1 MKKTFCISIIL
12 IMILVLQMILP
23 LYTNAVKIN
32 NEEETLVGAGET
44 SINVSL
50 KRDSEDKNKI
60 NITATDSAYN
70 ITELKY
76 VHKYVKIEEI
86 EYFEADNEDVH
97 TISIT
102 PAQKIEQSFEMDG
115 YGSYTVYVKNEKGDR
130 FLSRITIKDPAEMPD
145 ITLTRDSDDMR
156 KLEIQVTSKSNKI
169 VKIKIAKK
177 EKYDD
182 TIDFEKQG
190 EELEFEQSNNVT
202 VKYTSATQNGIYVIY
217 AEDDQGNKSTSQTY
231 LGETKTPIQAK
242 TTLDNK
248 SRKAQIEIE
257 DSLCKIVKVKVAKK
271 LEINNINDFKT
282 KGEDI
287 EITSA
292 NRVEVEYIAPE
303 DDTYMFYIED
313 EAGYKKMIQMR
324 ITKENS
330 IDISISQD
338 DEDKKIITIKATDSI
353 CNIVKIKVALGENID
368 RDYLKTNGQEL
379 QITPGKEVE
388 VKCSVSENCIL
399 NVYVEDE
406 EGYRVITTRN
416 IIGIPVDDNK
426 QDDKKQDDNKK
437 DDNKQDDNKQDDNKQ
452 DDNKQ
457 DDNKQDDNKQD
468 DNKKDDNKQDDNK
481 QDDNKQD
488 DNKQDDNKQD
498 DNKKDDNKQDDNK
511 QDDNKQDDNKQD
523 DNKQDDN
530 KQDDNKQ
537 DDNKQDDNK
546 QDDNK
551 QDDNKQNNNKQDN
564 NQNSNTQND
573 NKQQNNNSN
582 NNKQNNT
589 NSNSNQKE
597 TTTNNQ
603 SNVNSNSAN
612 SSTTSQSNLPKTGL
626 NNIMLVITTGIVAI
640 CAVVSFIKY
649 KKIK

>member
-1 MKKTFCISIIL
+1 MKKTFYISIIL

-23 LYTNAVKIN
+23 LCTNALEIDNDK
-32 NEEETLVGAGET
+32 ETLVGAGEN

-50 KRDSEDKNKI
+50 KRDSVDKNKI
-60 NITATDSAYN
+60 NITAIDSAYK

-76 VHKYVKIEEI
+76 VHKYIKIEEI

-130 FLSRITIKDPAEMPD
+130 YLSRMTIKDPAEMPD

-156 KLEIQVTSKSNKI
+156 KLEIQVTSKNNKI

-182 TIDFEKQG
+182 TIDFETQG
-190 EELEFEQSNNVT
+190 EELKFESSNNVN

-242 TTLDNK
+242 ATLDSKN
-248 SRKAQIEIE
+248 RKAKIEIE

-271 LEINNINDFKT
+271 SKINNINDFKT
-282 KGEDI
+282 EGESI
-287 EITSA
+287 EIVPA
-292 NRVEVEYIAPE
+292 NSINIEYVAPE

-330 IDISISQD
+330 IDISVSQD
-338 DEDKKIITIKATDSI
+338 DNDKKIITIKATDSI
-353 CNIVKIKVALGENID
+353 CNIVKIKVAVGENID
-368 RDYLKTNGQEL
+368 SDYFKTNGQEL

-399 NVYVEDE
+399 NIYVEDE
-406 EGYRVITTRN
+406 DGYKVITTRN
-416 IIGIPVDDNK
+416 IIGIPV
-426 QDDKKQDDNKK
+426 
-437 DDNKQDDNKQDDNKQ
+437 
-452 DDNKQ
+452 
-457 DDNKQDDNKQD
+457 DDNKQD

-488 DNKQDDNKQD
+488 NNKQD

-511 QDDNKQDDNKQD
+511 QDDDKQDDNK
-523 DNKQDDN
+523 KG
-530 KQDDNKQ
+530 
-537 DDNKQDDNK
+537 DNK

-551 QDDNKQNNNKQDN
+551 QDDNKQNNN
-564 NQNSNTQND
+564 NQNNNTQND

-589 NSNSNQKE
+589 NNNSNQKE

-612 SSTTSQSNLPKTGL
+612 SSTTSQSNLPKTGW

>member
-1 MKKTFCISIIL
+1 MKKTFYISITL

-23 LYTNAVKIN
+23 LYANALEIDNDK
-32 NEEETLVGAGET
+32 ETLVGAGET

-50 KRDSEDKNKI
+50 KRDSVDKNKI
-60 NITATDSAYN
+60 NITAIDSAYK

-76 VHKYVKIEEI
+76 VHKYIKIEEI

-130 FLSRITIKDPAEMPD
+130 YLSRMTIKDPAEKPD

-156 KLEIQVTSKSNKI
+156 KLEIQVTSKNNKI
-169 VKIKIAKK
+169 VKIKIARK

-182 TIDFEKQG
+182 TIDFETQG
-190 EELEFEQSNNVT
+190 EELKFESSNNVN
-202 VKYTSATQNGIYVIY
+202 VKYTSATEDGIYVIY

-231 LGETKTPIQAK
+231 LGETKTPIQTR

-248 SRKAQIEIE
+248 SRKAQIKIE

-271 LEINNINDFKT
+271 SKINNINDFKT
-282 KGEDI
+282 EGESI
-287 EITSA
+287 EIVPA
-292 NRVEVEYIAPE
+292 NSINIKYVAPE

-330 IDISISQD
+330 IDISVSQD
-338 DEDKKIITIKATDSI
+338 DNDKKIITIKATDSI
-353 CNIVKIKVALGENID
+353 CNIVKIKVAVGENID
-368 RDYLKTNGQEL
+368 SDYFKTNGQEL

-399 NVYVEDE
+399 NIYVEDE
-406 EGYRVITTRN
+406 EGYKVITTRN
-416 IIGIPVDDNK
+416 IIGIPVN
-426 QDDKKQDDNKK
+426 DNKK
-437 DDNKQDDNKQDDNKQ
+437 DDNKQDDNKKGDNKQ
-452 DDNKQ
+452 DDNKK

-481 QDDNKQD
+481 
-488 DNKQDDNKQD
+488 
-498 DNKKDDNKQDDNK
+498 
-511 QDDNKQDDNKQD
+511 
-523 DNKQDDN
+523 
-530 KQDDNKQ
+530 
-537 DDNKQDDNK
+537 
-546 QDDNK
+546 
-551 QDDNKQNNNKQDN
+551 NNKND
-564 NQNSNTQND
+564 NTQND
-573 NKQQNNNSN
+573 NKQQNNDSS
-582 NNKQNNT
+582 NNKQNNS
-589 NSNSNQKE
+589 NNNSNQKE

-603 SNVNSNSAN
+603 SNVNSNLSN
-612 SSTTSQSNLPKTGL
+612 SSTTSQSNLPKTGW
-626 NNIMLVITTGIVAI
+626 NNIMLVITTVIVAI
-640 CAVVSFIKY
+640 CAVVSFVKY

>member
-1 MKKTFCISIIL
+1 MKKTFYISITL

-23 LYTNAVKIN
+23 LCTNALEIDNDK
-32 NEEETLVGAGET
+32 ETLVGAGET

-50 KRDSEDKNKI
+50 KHDSVDKNKI
-60 NITATDSAYN
+60 NITATDSAYK

-76 VHKYVKIEEI
+76 VHKYIKIEEI

-130 FLSRITIKDPAEMPD
+130 YLSRMTIKDPAEKPD

-156 KLEIQVTSKSNKI
+156 KLEIQVTSKNNKI
-169 VKIKIAKK
+169 VKIKIARK

-182 TIDFEKQG
+182 TIDFETQG
-190 EELEFEQSNNVT
+190 EELEFEQSNNVN
-202 VKYTSATQNGIYVIY
+202 VKYTSATEDGIYVIY

-231 LGETKTPIQAK
+231 LGETKTPIQTR

-271 LEINNINDFKT
+271 SKINNINDFKT
-282 KGEDI
+282 EGESI
-287 EITSA
+287 EIVPA
-292 NRVEVEYIAPE
+292 NSINIKYVAPE

-330 IDISISQD
+330 IDISVSQD
-338 DEDKKIITIKATDSI
+338 DNDKKIITIKATDSI
-353 CNIVKIKVALGENID
+353 CNIVKIKVAVGENID
-368 RDYLKTNGQEL
+368 SDYFKTNGQEL

-399 NVYVEDE
+399 NIYVEDE
-406 EGYRVITTRN
+406 EGYKVITTRN
-416 IIGIPVDDNK
+416 IIGIPVNDNKKDDN
-426 QDDKKQDDNKK
+426 KQDDNKK
-437 DDNKQDDNKQDDNKQ
+437 DDNKQDDNKKDDNKQ
-452 DDNKQ
+452 DDNKKDDNKQ
-457 DDNKQDDNKQD
+457 DDNKKGDNKQDDNKKDDNKQDDNKKDDNKKDNNKQDDNKSDDNKKDDNKQDDNKQD

-481 QDDNKQD
+481 
-488 DNKQDDNKQD
+488 
-498 DNKKDDNKQDDNK
+498 
-511 QDDNKQDDNKQD
+511 
-523 DNKQDDN
+523 
-530 KQDDNKQ
+530 
-537 DDNKQDDNK
+537 
-546 QDDNK
+546 
-551 QDDNKQNNNKQDN
+551 NNKND
-564 NQNSNTQND
+564 NTQND
-573 NKQQNNNSN
+573 NKQQNNDSS
-582 NNKQNNT
+582 NNKQNNS
-589 NSNSNQKE
+589 NNNSNQKE

-603 SNVNSNSAN
+603 SNVNSNLSN
-612 SSTTSQSNLPKTGL
+612 SSTTSQSNLPKTGW
-626 NNIMLVITTGIVAI
+626 NNIMLVITTVIVAI
-640 CAVVSFIKY
+640 CAVVSFVKY

>member
-1 MKKTFCISIIL
+1 MKKTFYISITL

-23 LYTNAVKIN
+23 LCTNALEIDNDK
-32 NEEETLVGAGET
+32 ETLVGAGET

-50 KRDSEDKNKI
+50 KRDSVDKNKI
-60 NITATDSAYN
+60 NITAIDSAYK

-76 VHKYVKIEEI
+76 VHKYIKIEEI

-130 FLSRITIKDPAEMPD
+130 YLSRMTIKDPAEKPD

-156 KLEIQVTSKSNKI
+156 KLEIQVTSKNNKI
-169 VKIKIAKK
+169 VKIKIARK

-182 TIDFEKQG
+182 TIDFETQG
-190 EELEFEQSNNVT
+190 EELKFESSNNVN
-202 VKYTSATQNGIYVIY
+202 VKYTSATEDGIYVIY

-231 LGETKTPIQAK
+231 LGETKTPIQTR

-248 SRKAQIEIE
+248 SRKAQIKIE

-271 LEINNINDFKT
+271 SKINNINDFKT
-282 KGEDI
+282 EGESI
-287 EITSA
+287 EIVPA
-292 NRVEVEYIAPE
+292 NSINIEYVAPE

-330 IDISISQD
+330 IDISVSQD
-338 DEDKKIITIKATDSI
+338 DNDKKIITIKATDSI
-353 CNIVKIKVALGENID
+353 CNIVKIKVAVGENID
-368 RDYLKTNGQEL
+368 SDYFKTNGQEL

-399 NVYVEDE
+399 NIYVEDE
-406 EGYRVITTRN
+406 EGYKVITTRN

-426 QDDKKQDDNKK
+426 K
-437 DDNKQDDNKQDDNKQ
+437 
-452 DDNKQ
+452 
-457 DDNKQDDNKQD
+457 DDNKQD

-481 QDDNKQD
+481 KDDNKQD
-488 DNKQDDNKQD
+488 DNKKDDNKKDDNKQD

-511 QDDNKQDDNKQD
+511 KDDNKQDDNKKD

-530 KQDDNKQ
+530 K
-537 DDNKQDDNK
+537 
-546 QDDNK
+546 
-551 QDDNKQNNNKQDN
+551 NNKND
-564 NQNSNTQND
+564 NTQND

-589 NSNSNQKE
+589 NNNSNQKE

-603 SNVNSNSAN
+603 SNVNSNLSN
-612 SSTTSQSNLPKTGL
+612 SSTTSQSNLPKTGW
-626 NNIMLVITTGIVAI
+626 NNIMLVITTVIVAI
-640 CAVVSFIKY
+640 CAVVSFVKY

>member
-1 MKKTFCISIIL
+1 MKKTFYISIIL

-23 LYTNAVKIN
+23 LYANALEIDNDK
-32 NEEETLVGAGET
+32 ETLVGAGET

-50 KRDSEDKNKI
+50 KRDSVDKNKI
-60 NITATDSAYN
+60 NITAIDSAYK

-76 VHKYVKIEEI
+76 VHKYIKIEEI

-130 FLSRITIKDPAEMPD
+130 YLSRMTIKDPTEMPD

-156 KLEIQVTSKSNKI
+156 KLEIQVTSKNNKI

-182 TIDFEKQG
+182 TIDFETQG
-190 EELEFEQSNNVT
+190 EELKFESSNNVN
-202 VKYTSATQNGIYVIY
+202 VKYTSATEDGIYVIY

-231 LGETKTPIQAK
+231 LGETKTPIQTR

-248 SRKAQIEIE
+248 SRKAQIKIE

-271 LEINNINDFKT
+271 SKINNINDFKT
-282 KGEDI
+282 EGESI
-287 EITSA
+287 EIVPA
-292 NRVEVEYIAPE
+292 NSINIEYVAPE

-330 IDISISQD
+330 IDISVSQD
-338 DEDKKIITIKATDSI
+338 DNDKKIITIKAIDSI
-353 CNIVKIKVALGENID
+353 CNIVKIKVAVGENID
-368 RDYLKTNGQEL
+368 SDYFKTNGQEL
-379 QITPGKEVE
+379 QITPGKKVE

-399 NVYVEDE
+399 NIYVEDE
-406 EGYRVITTRN
+406 EGYKVITTRN
-416 IIGIPVDDNK
+416 IIGIPV
-426 QDDKKQDDNKK
+426 DDNKK

-457 DDNKQDDNKQD
+457 DA
-468 DNKKDDNKQDDNK
+468 NKKDDNKQDDNK
-481 QDDNKQD
+481 Q
-488 DNKQDDNKQD
+488 
-498 DNKKDDNKQDDNK
+498 
-511 QDDNKQDDNKQD
+511 
-523 DNKQDDN
+523 
-530 KQDDNKQ
+530 
-537 DDNKQDDNK
+537 
-546 QDDNK
+546 
-551 QDDNKQNNNKQDN
+551 NNN
-564 NQNSNTQND
+564 NQNNNTQND

-589 NSNSNQKE
+589 NNNSNQKE

-603 SNVNSNSAN
+603 SNVNSNSSN
-612 SSTTSQSNLPKTGL
+612 SSTTSQSNLPKTGW
-626 NNIMLVITTGIVAI
+626 NNIMLVITTVIVAI
-640 CAVVSFIKY
+640 CAVVSFVKY

>member
-1 MKKTFCISIIL
+1 MKKTFYISIIL

-23 LYTNAVKIN
+23 LCTNALEIDNDK
-32 NEEETLVGAGET
+32 ETLVGAGET

-50 KRDSEDKNKI
+50 KRGSVDKNKI

-70 ITELKY
+70 ITDLKY
-76 VHKYVKIEEI
+76 VHKYIKIEEI

-130 FLSRITIKDPAEMPD
+130 YLSRMTIKDPAEKPD

-156 KLEIQVTSKSNKI
+156 KLEIQVTSKNNKI
-169 VKIKIAKK
+169 VKIKIARK

-182 TIDFEKQG
+182 TIDFETQG
-190 EELEFEQSNNVT
+190 EELKFESSNNVN
-202 VKYTSATQNGIYVIY
+202 VKYTSATEDGIYVIY

-231 LGETKTPIQAK
+231 LGETKTPIQTK

-257 DSLCKIVKVKVAKK
+257 DGLCKIVKVKVARKSK
-271 LEINNINDFKT
+271 INNINDFKT
-282 KGEDI
+282 EGESI
-287 EITSA
+287 EIVPA
-292 NRVEVEYIAPE
+292 NSINIEYVAPE

-330 IDISISQD
+330 IDISVSQD
-338 DEDKKIITIKATDSI
+338 DNDKKIITIKAIDSI
-353 CNIVKIKVALGENID
+353 CNIVKIKVAVGENID
-368 RDYLKTNGQEL
+368 SDYFKTNGQEL
-379 QITPGKEVE
+379 QITPGKKVE

-399 NVYVEDE
+399 NIYVEDE
-406 EGYRVITTRN
+406 EGYKVITTRN
-416 IIGIPVDDNK
+416 IIGIPV
-426 QDDKKQDDNKK
+426 DDNKK

-457 DDNKQDDNKQD
+457 DA
-468 DNKKDDNKQDDNK
+468 NKK
-481 QDDNKQD
+481 D

-511 QDDNKQDDNKQD
+511 Q
-523 DNKQDDN
+523 
-530 KQDDNKQ
+530 
-537 DDNKQDDNK
+537 
-546 QDDNK
+546 
-551 QDDNKQNNNKQDN
+551 NNN
-564 NQNSNTQND
+564 NQNNNTQND

-589 NSNSNQKE
+589 NNNSNQKE

-603 SNVNSNSAN
+603 SNVNNNSAN
-612 SSTTSQSNLPKTGL
+612 SSTTSQSNLPKTGW
-626 NNIMLVITTGIVAI
+626 NNIMLVITTVIVAI
-640 CAVVSFIKY
+640 CAVVSFVKY

>member
-1 MKKTFCISIIL
+1 
-12 IMILVLQMILP
+12 MILVLQMILP
-23 LYTNAVKIN
+23 LYTNALEIDNDK
-32 NEEETLVGAGET
+32 ETLVGAGET
-44 SINVSL
+44 SINVIL
-50 KRDSEDKNKI
+50 KRDSVDKNKI
-60 NITATDSAYN
+60 NITAIDSAYK

-76 VHKYVKIEEI
+76 VHKYIKIEEI

-130 FLSRITIKDPAEMPD
+130 YLSRMTIKDPAEKPD

-156 KLEIQVTSKSNKI
+156 KLEIQVTSKNNKI
-169 VKIKIAKK
+169 VKIKIARK

-182 TIDFEKQG
+182 TIDFETQG
-190 EELEFEQSNNVT
+190 EELKFESSNNVN
-202 VKYTSATQNGIYVIY
+202 VKYTSATEDGIYVIY
-217 AEDDQGNKSTSQTY
+217 AEDDQENKSTSQTY
-231 LGETKTPIQAK
+231 LGETKTPIQTR

-248 SRKAQIEIE
+248 SRKAQIKIE

-271 LEINNINDFKT
+271 SKINNINDFKT
-282 KGEDI
+282 EGESI
-287 EITSA
+287 EIVPA
-292 NRVEVEYIAPE
+292 NSINIEYVAPE

-330 IDISISQD
+330 IDISVSQD
-338 DEDKKIITIKATDSI
+338 DNDKKIITIKATDSI
-353 CNIVKIKVALGENID
+353 CNIVKIKVAVGENID
-368 RDYLKTNGQEL
+368 SDYFKTNGQEL

-399 NVYVEDE
+399 NIYVEDE
-406 EGYRVITTRN
+406 EGYKVITTRN

-426 QDDKKQDDNKK
+426 K
-437 DDNKQDDNKQDDNKQ
+437 
-452 DDNKQ
+452 
-457 DDNKQDDNKQD
+457 DDNKQD

-481 QDDNKQD
+481 K
-488 DNKQDDNKQD
+488 DDNKQD

-511 QDDNKQDDNKQD
+511 KDDNKKDDNKQDDNKKD

-530 KQDDNKQ
+530 KKDDNKQ
-537 DDNKQDDNK
+537 DDNKKDDNK

-551 QDDNKQNNNKQDN
+551 KDDNKQDDNKKDDNKQDDNKN
-564 NQNSNTQND
+564 NKNDNTQND

-589 NSNSNQKE
+589 NNNSNQKE

-603 SNVNSNSAN
+603 SNVNSNLSN
-612 SSTTSQSNLPKTGL
+612 SSTTSQSNLPKTGW
-626 NNIMLVITTGIVAI
+626 NNIMLVITTVIVAI
-640 CAVVSFIKY
+640 CAVVSFVKY

>member
-1 MKKTFCISIIL
+1 MKKTFYISIIL

-23 LYTNAVKIN
+23 LCTNALEIDNDK
-32 NEEETLVGAGET
+32 ETLVGAGET

-50 KRDSEDKNKI
+50 KRDSVDKNKI
-60 NITATDSAYN
+60 NITAIDSAYK

-76 VHKYVKIEEI
+76 VHKYIKIEEI

-130 FLSRITIKDPAEMPD
+130 YLSRMTIKDPAEKPD

-156 KLEIQVTSKSNKI
+156 KLEIQVTSKNNKI
-169 VKIKIAKK
+169 VKIKIARK

-182 TIDFEKQG
+182 TIDFETQG
-190 EELEFEQSNNVT
+190 EELEFEQSNNVN
-202 VKYTSATQNGIYVIY
+202 VKYTSATEDGIYVIY

-231 LGETKTPIQAK
+231 LGETKTPIQTR

-271 LEINNINDFKT
+271 SKINNINDFKT
-282 KGEDI
+282 EGESI
-287 EITSA
+287 EIVPA
-292 NRVEVEYIAPE
+292 NSINIKYVAPE

-330 IDISISQD
+330 IDISVSQD
-338 DEDKKIITIKATDSI
+338 DNDKKIITIKATDSI
-353 CNIVKIKVALGENID
+353 CNIVKIKVAVGENID
-368 RDYLKTNGQEL
+368 SDYFKTNGQEL

-399 NVYVEDE
+399 NIYVEDE
-406 EGYRVITTRN
+406 EGYKVITTRN
-416 IIGIPVDDNK
+416 IIGIPVN
-426 QDDKKQDDNKK
+426 DNKK
-437 DDNKQDDNKQDDNKQ
+437 

-481 QDDNKQD
+481 K
-488 DNKQDDNKQD
+488 DDNKQD

-511 QDDNKQDDNKQD
+511 KGDNKQDDNKKDDNKQDDNKKD

-530 KQDDNKQ
+530 KKDDNKQDNNKQ
-537 DDNKQDDNK
+537 DDNKSYDNK
-546 QDDNK
+546 SDN
-551 QDDNKQNNNKQDN
+551 NNNNQNNN
-564 NQNSNTQND
+564 SQND

-589 NSNSNQKE
+589 NNNSNQKE

-603 SNVNSNSAN
+603 SNVNSNLSN
-612 SSTTSQSNLPKTGL
+612 SSTTSQSNLPKTGW
-626 NNIMLVITTGIVAI
+626 NNIMLVITTVIVAI
-640 CAVVSFIKY
+640 CAVVSFVKY

>member
-1 MKKTFCISIIL
+1 MKKTFYISITL

-23 LYTNAVKIN
+23 LCTNALEIDNDK
-32 NEEETLVGAGET
+32 ETLVGAGET

-50 KRDSEDKNKI
+50 KRDSVDKNKI
-60 NITATDSAYN
+60 NITAIDSAYK

-76 VHKYVKIEEI
+76 VHKYIKIEEI

-130 FLSRITIKDPAEMPD
+130 YLSRMTIKDPAEKPD

-156 KLEIQVTSKSNKI
+156 KLEIQVTSKNNKI
-169 VKIKIAKK
+169 VKIKIARK

-182 TIDFEKQG
+182 TIDFETQG
-190 EELEFEQSNNVT
+190 EELKFESSNNVN
-202 VKYTSATQNGIYVIY
+202 VKYTSATEDGIYVIY

-231 LGETKTPIQAK
+231 LGETKTPIQTR

-248 SRKAQIEIE
+248 SRKAQIKIE

-271 LEINNINDFKT
+271 SKINNINDFKT
-282 KGEDI
+282 EGESI
-287 EITSA
+287 EIVPA
-292 NRVEVEYIAPE
+292 NSINIEYVAPE

-330 IDISISQD
+330 IDISVSQD
-338 DEDKKIITIKATDSI
+338 DNDKKIITIKATDSI
-353 CNIVKIKVALGENID
+353 CNIVKIKVAVGENID
-368 RDYLKTNGQEL
+368 SDYFKTNGQEL

-399 NVYVEDE
+399 NIYVEDE
-406 EGYRVITTRN
+406 EGYKVITTRN

-426 QDDKKQDDNKK
+426 KDDNKQDDNKKDDNKKDDNKK
-437 DDNKQDDNKQDDNKQ
+437 DDNKQDDNKQDDNKKDDNKKDDNKK

-457 DDNKQDDNKQD
+457 DDNKKDDNKQDDNKKDDNKQDDNKKDDNKQD

-488 DNKQDDNKQD
+488 NNKQDDNKSY
-498 DNKKDDNKQDDNK
+498 DNKSDNN
-511 QDDNKQDDNKQD
+511 NN
-523 DNKQDDN
+523 
-530 KQDDNKQ
+530 
-537 DDNKQDDNK
+537 
-546 QDDNK
+546 
-551 QDDNKQNNNKQDN
+551 QNNN
-564 NQNSNTQND
+564 SQND

-589 NSNSNQKE
+589 NNNSNQKE

-603 SNVNSNSAN
+603 SNVNSNLSN
-612 SSTTSQSNLPKTGL
+612 SSTTSQSNLPKTGW
-626 NNIMLVITTGIVAI
+626 NNIMLVITTVIVAI
-640 CAVVSFIKY
+640 CAVVSFVKY

>member
-1 MKKTFCISIIL
+1 MKKTFYISITL

-23 LYTNAVKIN
+23 LCTNALEIDNDK
-32 NEEETLVGAGET
+32 ETLVGAGET

-50 KRDSEDKNKI
+50 KRDSVDKNKI
-60 NITATDSAYN
+60 NITAIDSAYK

-76 VHKYVKIEEI
+76 VHKYIKIEEI

-130 FLSRITIKDPAEMPD
+130 YLSRMTIKDPAKMPD

-156 KLEIQVTSKSNKI
+156 KLEIQVTSKNNKI
-169 VKIKIAKK
+169 VKIKIARK

-182 TIDFEKQG
+182 TIDFETQG
-190 EELEFEQSNNVT
+190 EELEFEQSNNVN
-202 VKYTSATQNGIYVIY
+202 VKYTSATEDGIYVIY

-231 LGETKTPIQAK
+231 LGETKTPIQTR

-271 LEINNINDFKT
+271 SKINNINDFKT
-282 KGEDI
+282 EGESI
-287 EITSA
+287 EIVPA
-292 NRVEVEYIAPE
+292 NSINIKYVAPE

-330 IDISISQD
+330 IDISVSQD
-338 DEDKKIITIKATDSI
+338 DNDKKIITIKATDSI
-353 CNIVKIKVALGENID
+353 CNIVKIKVAVGENID
-368 RDYLKTNGQEL
+368 SDYFKTNGQEL

-399 NVYVEDE
+399 NIYVEDE
-406 EGYRVITTRN
+406 EGYKVITTRN

-426 QDDKKQDDNKK
+426 KDDNKQDDNKK
-437 DDNKQDDNKQDDNKQ
+437 DDNKK
-452 DDNKQ
+452 
-457 DDNKQDDNKQD
+457 DDNKQD

-481 QDDNKQD
+481 KDDNKQD
-488 DNKQDDNKQD
+488 DNKKGDNKQD

-511 QDDNKQDDNKQD
+511 KDDNKKDNNKQDDNKSDDNKKDDNKQDDNK
-523 DNKQDDN
+523 
-530 KQDDNKQ
+530 
-537 DDNKQDDNK
+537 
-546 QDDNK
+546 
-551 QDDNKQNNNKQDN
+551 NNKND
-564 NQNSNTQND
+564 NTQND
-573 NKQQNNNSN
+573 NKQQNNDSS
-582 NNKQNNT
+582 NNKQNNS
-589 NSNSNQKE
+589 NNNSNQKE

-603 SNVNSNSAN
+603 SNVNSNLSN
-612 SSTTSQSNLPKTGL
+612 SSTTSQSNLPKTGW
-626 NNIMLVITTGIVAI
+626 NNIMLVITTVIVAI
-640 CAVVSFIKY
+640 CAVVSFVKY

>member
-1 MKKTFCISIIL
+1 MKKTFYISIIL

-23 LYTNAVKIN
+23 LYANALEIDNDK
-32 NEEETLVGAGET
+32 ETLVGAGET

-50 KRDSEDKNKI
+50 KRDSVDKNKI

-70 ITELKY
+70 ITDLKY
-76 VHKYVKIEEI
+76 VHKYIKIEEI

-102 PAQKIEQSFEMDG
+102 PAQKIEQSFETDG

-130 FLSRITIKDPAEMPD
+130 YLSRMTIKDPAEMPD

-156 KLEIQVTSKSNKI
+156 KLEIQVTSKNNKI

-177 EKYDD
+177 ETYDD
-182 TIDFEKQG
+182 TIDFETQG
-190 EELEFEQSNNVT
+190 EELKFESSNNVN

-242 TTLDNK
+242 ATLDSKN
-248 SRKAQIEIE
+248 RKAKIEIE

-271 LEINNINDFKT
+271 SKINNINDFKT
-282 KGEDI
+282 EGESI
-287 EITSA
+287 EIVPA
-292 NRVEVEYIAPE
+292 NSINIEYVAPE

-330 IDISISQD
+330 IDISVSQD
-338 DEDKKIITIKATDSI
+338 DNDKKIITIKATDSI
-353 CNIVKIKVALGENID
+353 CNIVKIKVAVGENID
-368 RDYLKTNGQEL
+368 SDYFKTNGQEL

-399 NVYVEDE
+399 NIYVEDE
-406 EGYRVITTRN
+406 EGYKVITTRN

-426 QDDKKQDDNKK
+426 KDDNKQDDNKK
-437 DDNKQDDNKQDDNKQ
+437 DDNKQDDNKK
-452 DDNKQ
+452 
-457 DDNKQDDNKQD
+457 DDNKQD

-481 QDDNKQD
+481 QDDNKSY
-488 DNKQDDNKQD
+488 DNKSDN
-498 DNKKDDNKQDDNK
+498 NN
-511 QDDNKQDDNKQD
+511 
-523 DNKQDDN
+523 
-530 KQDDNKQ
+530 
-537 DDNKQDDNK
+537 
-546 QDDNK
+546 
-551 QDDNKQNNNKQDN
+551 QNNN
-564 NQNSNTQND
+564 SQND

-589 NSNSNQKE
+589 NNNSNQKE

-603 SNVNSNSAN
+603 SNVNSNSSN
-612 SSTTSQSNLPKTGL
+612 SSTTSQSNLPKTGW
-626 NNIMLVITTGIVAI
+626 NNIMLVITTVIVAI
-640 CAVVSFIKY
+640 CTVVSFVKY

>member
-1 MKKTFCISIIL
+1 MKKTFYISIIL

-23 LYTNAVKIN
+23 LCTNALEIDNDK
-32 NEEETLVGAGET
+32 ETLVGAGET

-50 KRDSEDKNKI
+50 KRGSVDKNKI

-70 ITELKY
+70 ITDLKY
-76 VHKYVKIEEI
+76 VHKYIKIEEI

-130 FLSRITIKDPAEMPD
+130 YLSRMTIKDPTEMPD

-156 KLEIQVTSKSNKI
+156 KLEIQVTSKNNKI
-169 VKIKIAKK
+169 VKIKIARK

-182 TIDFEKQG
+182 TIDFETQG
-190 EELEFEQSNNVT
+190 EELKFESSNNVN
-202 VKYTSATQNGIYVIY
+202 VKYTSATEDGIYVIY

-231 LGETKTPIQAK
+231 LGETKTPIQTK

-257 DSLCKIVKVKVAKK
+257 DGLCKIVKVKVARKSK
-271 LEINNINDFKT
+271 INNINDFKT
-282 KGEDI
+282 EGESI
-287 EITSA
+287 EIVPA
-292 NRVEVEYIAPE
+292 NSINIEYVAPE

-330 IDISISQD
+330 IDISVSQD
-338 DEDKKIITIKATDSI
+338 DNDKKIITIKAIDSI
-353 CNIVKIKVALGENID
+353 CNIVKIKVAVGENID
-368 RDYLKTNGQEL
+368 SDYFKTNGQEL
-379 QITPGKEVE
+379 QITPGKKVE

-399 NVYVEDE
+399 NIYVEDE
-406 EGYRVITTRN
+406 EGYKVITTRN

-426 QDDKKQDDNKK
+426 K
-437 DDNKQDDNKQDDNKQ
+437 
-452 DDNKQ
+452 
-457 DDNKQDDNKQD
+457 DDNKQD
-468 DNKKDDNKQDDNK
+468 DNKKDDNKQDNNK
-481 QDDNKQD
+481 QDDNKSY
-488 DNKQDDNKQD
+488 DNKSD
-498 DNKKDDNKQDDNK
+498 
-511 QDDNKQDDNKQD
+511 
-523 DNKQDDN
+523 
-530 KQDDNKQ
+530 
-537 DDNKQDDNK
+537 
-546 QDDNK
+546 
-551 QDDNKQNNNKQDN
+551 NNNKN
-564 NQNSNTQND
+564 NNSQND

-589 NSNSNQKE
+589 NNNSNQKE

-603 SNVNSNSAN
+603 SNVNNNSAN
-612 SSTTSQSNLPKTGL
+612 SSTTSQINLPKTGW
-626 NNIMLVITTGIVAI
+626 NNIMLVITTVIVAI
-640 CAVVSFIKY
+640 CAVVSFVKY

>member
-1 MKKTFCISIIL
+1 MKKTFYISIIL

-23 LYTNAVKIN
+23 LYANALEIDNDK
-32 NEEETLVGAGET
+32 ETLVGAGET

-50 KRDSEDKNKI
+50 KRDSVDKNKI
-60 NITATDSAYN
+60 NITAIDSAYK

-76 VHKYVKIEEI
+76 VHKYIKIEEI

-130 FLSRITIKDPAEMPD
+130 YLSRMTIKNPAEMPD

-156 KLEIQVTSKSNKI
+156 KLEIQVTSQNNKI
-169 VKIKIAKK
+169 VKIKIARK

-182 TIDFEKQG
+182 TIDFETQG
-190 EELEFEQSNNVT
+190 EELKFESSNNVN
-202 VKYTSATQNGIYVIY
+202 VKYTSATEDGIYVIY
-217 AEDDQGNKSTSQTY
+217 AEDDQENKSTSQTY
-231 LGETKTPIQAK
+231 LGETKTPIQTR

-271 LEINNINDFKT
+271 SKINNINDFKT
-282 KGEDI
+282 EGESI
-287 EITSA
+287 EIVPA
-292 NRVEVEYIAPE
+292 NSINIEYVAPE

-330 IDISISQD
+330 IDISVSQD
-338 DEDKKIITIKATDSI
+338 DNDKKIITIKATDSI
-353 CNIVKIKVALGENID
+353 CNIVKIKVAVGENID
-368 RDYLKTNGQEL
+368 SDYFKTNGQEL
-379 QITPGKEVE
+379 QITPGKKVE

-399 NVYVEDE
+399 NIYVEDE
-406 EGYRVITTRN
+406 EGYKVITTRN
-416 IIGIPVDDNK
+416 IIGIPV
-426 QDDKKQDDNKK
+426 DDNKK
-437 DDNKQDDNKQDDNKQ
+437 DDNKQDDNKQDDNK
-452 DDNKQ
+452 K
-457 DDNKQDDNKQD
+457 DDNKQD

-488 DNKQDDNKQD
+488 DNKQDNNKQD
-498 DNKKDDNKQDDNK
+498 DNKSDDNKQDNNKSDDNKQDDNK
-511 QDDNKQDDNKQD
+511 SYDNKSDN
-523 DNKQDDN
+523 NN
-530 KQDDNKQ
+530 
-537 DDNKQDDNK
+537 
-546 QDDNK
+546 
-551 QDDNKQNNNKQDN
+551 QNNNSQN
-564 NQNSNTQND
+564 N

-589 NSNSNQKE
+589 NNNSNQKE

-603 SNVNSNSAN
+603 SNVNSNSSN
-612 SSTTSQSNLPKTGL
+612 SSTTSQSNLPKTGW
-626 NNIMLVITTGIVAI
+626 NNIMLVITTVIVAI
-640 CAVVSFIKY
+640 CTVVSFVKY

>member
-1 MKKTFCISIIL
+1 MKKTFYISIIL

-23 LYTNAVKIN
+23 LYANALEIDNDK
-32 NEEETLVGAGET
+32 ETLVGAGET

-50 KRDSEDKNKI
+50 KRDSVDKNKI

-70 ITELKY
+70 ITDLKY
-76 VHKYVKIEEI
+76 VHKYIKIEEI

-130 FLSRITIKDPAEMPD
+130 YLSRMTIKDPAEMPD

-156 KLEIQVTSKSNKI
+156 KLEIQVTSKNNKI

-182 TIDFEKQG
+182 TIDFETQG
-190 EELEFEQSNNVT
+190 EELEFEQSNNVN

-242 TTLDNK
+242 ATLDSKN
-248 SRKAQIEIE
+248 RKAKIEIE

-271 LEINNINDFKT
+271 SKINNINDFKT
-282 KGEDI
+282 EGESI
-287 EITSA
+287 EIVPA
-292 NRVEVEYIAPE
+292 NSINIEYVAPE

-330 IDISISQD
+330 IDISVSQD
-338 DEDKKIITIKATDSI
+338 DNDKKIITIKATDSI
-353 CNIVKIKVALGENID
+353 CNIVKIKVAVGENID
-368 RDYLKTNGQEL
+368 SDYFKTNGQEL

-399 NVYVEDE
+399 NIYVEDE
-406 EGYRVITTRN
+406 EGYKVITTRN
-416 IIGIPVDDNK
+416 IIGISV
-426 QDDKKQDDNKK
+426 DDNKK
-437 DDNKQDDNKQDDNKQ
+437 DDNKPDDNKQDDNKK

-481 QDDNKQD
+481 KDDNKKDDNKQD
-488 DNKQDDNKQD
+488 DNKKDDNKQDNNKKDDNKQD

-511 QDDNKQDDNKQD
+511 KDDNKQDNNKQDDNKSY
-523 DNKQDDN
+523 DNKSDN
-530 KQDDNKQ
+530 N
-537 DDNKQDDNK
+537 NN
-546 QDDNK
+546 N
-551 QDDNKQNNNKQDN
+551 QNNN
-564 NQNSNTQND
+564 SQND

-589 NSNSNQKE
+589 NNNSNQKE

-603 SNVNSNSAN
+603 SNVNSNLSN
-612 SSTTSQSNLPKTGL
+612 SSTTSQSNLPKTGW
-626 NNIMLVITTGIVAI
+626 NNIMLVITTVIVAI
-640 CAVVSFIKY
+640 CAVVSFVKY

>member
-1 MKKTFCISIIL
+1 MKKTFYISIIL

-23 LYTNAVKIN
+23 LCTNALEIDNDK
-32 NEEETLVGAGET
+32 ETLVGAGET

-50 KRDSEDKNKI
+50 KRGSVDKNKI

-70 ITELKY
+70 ITDLKY
-76 VHKYVKIEEI
+76 VHKYIKIEEI

-130 FLSRITIKDPAEMPD
+130 YLSRMTIKDPTEMPD

-156 KLEIQVTSKSNKI
+156 KLEIQVTSKNNKI
-169 VKIKIAKK
+169 VKIKIARK

-182 TIDFEKQG
+182 TIDFETQG
-190 EELEFEQSNNVT
+190 EELKFESSNNVN
-202 VKYTSATQNGIYVIY
+202 VKYTSATEDGIYVIY

-231 LGETKTPIQAK
+231 LGETKTPIQTK

-257 DSLCKIVKVKVAKK
+257 DGLCKIVKVKVARKSK
-271 LEINNINDFKT
+271 INNINDFKT
-282 KGEDI
+282 EGESI
-287 EITSA
+287 EIVPA
-292 NRVEVEYIAPE
+292 NSINIEYVAPE

-330 IDISISQD
+330 IDISVSQD
-338 DEDKKIITIKATDSI
+338 DNDKKIITIKAIDSI
-353 CNIVKIKVALGENID
+353 CNIVKIKVAVGENID
-368 RDYLKTNGQEL
+368 SDYFKTNGQEL
-379 QITPGKEVE
+379 QITPGKKVE

-399 NVYVEDE
+399 NIYVEDE
-406 EGYRVITTRN
+406 EGYKVITTRN
-416 IIGIPVDDNK
+416 IIDIPV
-426 QDDKKQDDNKK
+426 DDNKK

-457 DDNKQDDNKQD
+457 DA
-468 DNKKDDNKQDDNK
+468 NKKDDNKQDDNK
-481 QDDNKQD
+481 Q
-488 DNKQDDNKQD
+488 
-498 DNKKDDNKQDDNK
+498 
-511 QDDNKQDDNKQD
+511 
-523 DNKQDDN
+523 
-530 KQDDNKQ
+530 
-537 DDNKQDDNK
+537 
-546 QDDNK
+546 
-551 QDDNKQNNNKQDN
+551 NNN
-564 NQNSNTQND
+564 NQNNNTQND

-589 NSNSNQKE
+589 NNNSNQKE

-603 SNVNSNSAN
+603 SNVNNNSAN
-612 SSTTSQSNLPKTGL
+612 SSTTSQSNLPKTGW
-626 NNIMLVITTGIVAI
+626 NNIMLVITTVIVAI
-640 CAVVSFIKY
+640 CAVVSFVKY

>member
-1 MKKTFCISIIL
+1 MKKTFYISIIL

-23 LYTNAVKIN
+23 LCTNALEIDNDK
-32 NEEETLVGAGET
+32 ETLVGAGET

-50 KRDSEDKNKI
+50 KRGSVDKNKI

-70 ITELKY
+70 ITDLKY
-76 VHKYVKIEEI
+76 VHKYIKIEEI

-130 FLSRITIKDPAEMPD
+130 YLSRMTIKDPAEKPD

-156 KLEIQVTSKSNKI
+156 KLEIQVTSKNNKI
-169 VKIKIAKK
+169 VKIKIARK

-182 TIDFEKQG
+182 TIDFETQG
-190 EELEFEQSNNVT
+190 EELKFESSNNVN
-202 VKYTSATQNGIYVIY
+202 VKYTSATEDGIYVIY

-231 LGETKTPIQAK
+231 LGETKTPIQTK

-257 DSLCKIVKVKVAKK
+257 DGLCKIVKVKVARKSK
-271 LEINNINDFKT
+271 INNINDFKT
-282 KGEDI
+282 EGESI
-287 EITSA
+287 EIVPA
-292 NRVEVEYIAPE
+292 NSINIEYVAPE

-330 IDISISQD
+330 IDISVSQD
-338 DEDKKIITIKATDSI
+338 DNDKKIITIKAIDSI
-353 CNIVKIKVALGENID
+353 CNIVKIKVAVGENID
-368 RDYLKTNGQEL
+368 SDYFKTNGQEL
-379 QITPGKEVE
+379 QITPGKKVE

-399 NVYVEDE
+399 NIYVEDE
-406 EGYRVITTRN
+406 EGYKVITTRN
-416 IIGIPVDDNK
+416 IIGIPV
-426 QDDKKQDDNKK
+426 DDNKK

-457 DDNKQDDNKQD
+457 DA
-468 DNKKDDNKQDDNK
+468 NKKDDNKQDDNK
-481 QDDNKQD
+481 Q
-488 DNKQDDNKQD
+488 
-498 DNKKDDNKQDDNK
+498 
-511 QDDNKQDDNKQD
+511 
-523 DNKQDDN
+523 
-530 KQDDNKQ
+530 
-537 DDNKQDDNK
+537 
-546 QDDNK
+546 
-551 QDDNKQNNNKQDN
+551 NNN
-564 NQNSNTQND
+564 NQNNNTQND

-589 NSNSNQKE
+589 NNNSNQKE

-603 SNVNSNSAN
+603 SNVNNNSAN
-612 SSTTSQSNLPKTGL
+612 SSTTSQSNLPKTGW
-626 NNIMLVITTGIVAI
+626 NNIMLVITTVIVAI
-640 CAVVSFIKY
+640 CAVVSFVKY

>member
-1 MKKTFCISIIL
+1 MKKTFYISIIL

-23 LYTNAVKIN
+23 LYANALEIDNDK
-32 NEEETLVGAGET
+32 ETLVGAGET

-50 KRDSEDKNKI
+50 KRDSVDKNKI
-60 NITATDSAYN
+60 NIIATDSAYN
-70 ITELKY
+70 ITDLKY
-76 VHKYVKIEEI
+76 VHKYIKIEEI

-102 PAQKIEQSFEMDG
+102 PAQKIEQSFEIDG

-130 FLSRITIKDPAEMPD
+130 YLSRMTIKDPAEMPD

-156 KLEIQVTSKSNKI
+156 KLEIQVTSKNNKI

-182 TIDFEKQG
+182 TIDFETQG
-190 EELEFEQSNNVT
+190 EELEFEQSNNVN

-231 LGETKTPIQAK
+231 LGETKTPIQNK

-257 DSLCKIVKVKVAKK
+257 DGLCKIVKVKVARKSK
-271 LEINNINDFKT
+271 INNINDFKT
-282 KGEDI
+282 EGESI
-287 EITSA
+287 EIVPA
-292 NRVEVEYIAPE
+292 NSINIEYVAPE

-330 IDISISQD
+330 IDISVSQD
-338 DEDKKIITIKATDSI
+338 DNDKKIITIKATDSI
-353 CNIVKIKVALGENID
+353 CNIVKIKVAVGENID
-368 RDYLKTNGQEL
+368 SDYFKTNGQEI

-399 NVYVEDE
+399 NIYVEDE
-406 EGYRVITTRN
+406 EGYKVITTRN

-426 QDDKKQDDNKK
+426 KDDNKQDDNKQDDNKQDDNKQDDNKK
-437 DDNKQDDNKQDDNKQ
+437 DDNKQDDNKKDDNKQ

-481 QDDNKQD
+481 QDDNKQ
-488 DNKQDDNKQD
+488 
-498 DNKKDDNKQDDNK
+498 
-511 QDDNKQDDNKQD
+511 
-523 DNKQDDN
+523 
-530 KQDDNKQ
+530 
-537 DDNKQDDNK
+537 
-546 QDDNK
+546 
-551 QDDNKQNNNKQDN
+551 NNN
-564 NQNSNTQND
+564 NQNNNTQND

-589 NSNSNQKE
+589 NNSNQKE

-603 SNVNSNSAN
+603 SNVNNNSAN
-612 SSTTSQSNLPKTGL
+612 SSTTSQSNLPKTGW
-626 NNIMLVITTGIVAI
+626 NNIMLVITTVIVAI
-640 CAVVSFIKY
+640 CAVVSFVKY

>member
-1 MKKTFCISIIL
+1 MKKTFYISIIL

-23 LYTNAVKIN
+23 LCTNALEIDNDK
-32 NEEETLVGAGET
+32 ETLVGAGET

-50 KRDSEDKNKI
+50 KRDSVDKNKI
-60 NITATDSAYN
+60 NITAIDSAYK

-76 VHKYVKIEEI
+76 VHKYIKIEEI

-130 FLSRITIKDPAEMPD
+130 YLSRMTIKDPAEMPD

-156 KLEIQVTSKSNKI
+156 KLEIQVTSKNNKI
-169 VKIKIAKK
+169 VKIKIARK

-182 TIDFEKQG
+182 TIDFETQG
-190 EELEFEQSNNVT
+190 EELKFESSNNVN
-202 VKYTSATQNGIYVIY
+202 VKYTSATEDGIYVIY

-231 LGETKTPIQAK
+231 LGETKTPIQTR

-271 LEINNINDFKT
+271 SKINNINDFKT
-282 KGEDI
+282 EGESI
-287 EITSA
+287 EIVPA
-292 NRVEVEYIAPE
+292 NSINIEYVAPE

-330 IDISISQD
+330 IDISVSQD
-338 DEDKKIITIKATDSI
+338 DNDKKIITIKATDSI
-353 CNIVKIKVALGENID
+353 CNIVKIKVAVGENID
-368 RDYLKTNGQEL
+368 SDYFKTNGQEL
-379 QITPGKEVE
+379 QITPGKKVE

-399 NVYVEDE
+399 NIYVEDE
-406 EGYRVITTRN
+406 EGYKVITTRN
-416 IIGIPVDDNK
+416 IIGIPV
-426 QDDKKQDDNKK
+426 DDNKK

-457 DDNKQDDNKQD
+457 DA
-468 DNKKDDNKQDDNK
+468 NKKDDNKQDDNK
-481 QDDNKQD
+481 Q
-488 DNKQDDNKQD
+488 
-498 DNKKDDNKQDDNK
+498 
-511 QDDNKQDDNKQD
+511 
-523 DNKQDDN
+523 
-530 KQDDNKQ
+530 
-537 DDNKQDDNK
+537 
-546 QDDNK
+546 
-551 QDDNKQNNNKQDN
+551 NNN
-564 NQNSNTQND
+564 NQNNNTQND

-589 NSNSNQKE
+589 NNNSNQKE

-603 SNVNSNSAN
+603 SNVNNNSAN
-612 SSTTSQSNLPKTGL
+612 SSTTSQSNLPKTGW
-626 NNIMLVITTGIVAI
+626 NNIMLVITTVIVAI
-640 CAVVSFIKY
+640 CAVVSFVKY

>member
-1 MKKTFCISIIL
+1 MKKTFYISITL

-23 LYTNAVKIN
+23 LCTDALEIDNDK
-32 NEEETLVGAGET
+32 ETLVGAGET

-50 KRDSEDKNKI
+50 KRDSVDKNKI
-60 NITATDSAYN
+60 NITAIDSAYK

-76 VHKYVKIEEI
+76 VHKYIKIEEI

-130 FLSRITIKDPAEMPD
+130 YLSRMTIKDPAEKPD

-156 KLEIQVTSKSNKI
+156 KLEIQVTSKNNKI
-169 VKIKIAKK
+169 VKIKIARK

-182 TIDFEKQG
+182 TIDFETQG
-190 EELEFEQSNNVT
+190 EELKFESSNNVN
-202 VKYTSATQNGIYVIY
+202 VKYTSATEDGIYVIY
-217 AEDDQGNKSTSQTY
+217 AEDNQGNKSTSQTY
-231 LGETKTPIQAK
+231 LGETKTPIQTR

-248 SRKAQIEIE
+248 SRKAQIKIE

-271 LEINNINDFKT
+271 SKINNINDFKT
-282 KGEDI
+282 EGESI
-287 EITSA
+287 EIVPA
-292 NRVEVEYIAPE
+292 NSINIEYVAPE

-330 IDISISQD
+330 IDISVSQD
-338 DEDKKIITIKATDSI
+338 DNDKKIITIKATDSI
-353 CNIVKIKVALGENID
+353 CNIVKIKVAVGENID
-368 RDYLKTNGQEL
+368 SDYFKTNGQEL

-399 NVYVEDE
+399 NIYVEDE
-406 EGYRVITTRN
+406 EGYKVITTRN

-426 QDDKKQDDNKK
+426 K
-437 DDNKQDDNKQDDNKQ
+437 DDNKQDNNKK
-452 DDNKQ
+452 
-457 DDNKQDDNKQD
+457 DDNKQD

-481 QDDNKQD
+481 KDDNKQDNNKQD
-488 DNKQDDNKQD
+488 DNKSYDNKS
-498 DNKKDDNKQDDNK
+498 DNNN
-511 QDDNKQDDNKQD
+511 NN
-523 DNKQDDN
+523 
-530 KQDDNKQ
+530 
-537 DDNKQDDNK
+537 
-546 QDDNK
+546 
-551 QDDNKQNNNKQDN
+551 QNNN
-564 NQNSNTQND
+564 SQND

-589 NSNSNQKE
+589 NNNSNQKE

-603 SNVNSNSAN
+603 SNVNSNLSN
-612 SSTTSQSNLPKTGL
+612 SSTTSQSNLPKTGW
-626 NNIMLVITTGIVAI
+626 NNIMLVITTVIVAI
-640 CAVVSFIKY
+640 CAVVSFVKY

>member
-1 MKKTFCISIIL
+1 MKKTFYISITL

-23 LYTNAVKIN
+23 LCTNALEIDNDK
-32 NEEETLVGAGET
+32 ETLVGAGEN

-50 KRDSEDKNKI
+50 KRDSVDKNKI
-60 NITATDSAYN
+60 NITAIDSAYK

-76 VHKYVKIEEI
+76 VHKYIKIEEI

-130 FLSRITIKDPAEMPD
+130 YLSRMTIKDPAKMPD

-156 KLEIQVTSKSNKI
+156 KLEIQVTSKNNKI
-169 VKIKIAKK
+169 VKIKIARK

-182 TIDFEKQG
+182 TIDFETQG
-190 EELEFEQSNNVT
+190 EELEFEQSNNVN
-202 VKYTSATQNGIYVIY
+202 VKYTSATEDGIYVIY

-231 LGETKTPIQAK
+231 LGETKTPIQTR

-248 SRKAQIEIE
+248 SRKAQIKIE

-271 LEINNINDFKT
+271 SKINNINDFKT
-282 KGEDI
+282 EGESI
-287 EITSA
+287 EIVPA
-292 NRVEVEYIAPE
+292 NSINIEYVAPE

-330 IDISISQD
+330 IDISVSQD
-338 DEDKKIITIKATDSI
+338 DNDKKIITIKATDSI
-353 CNIVKIKVALGENID
+353 CNIVKIKVAVGENID
-368 RDYLKTNGQEL
+368 SDYFKTNGQEL

-399 NVYVEDE
+399 NIYVEDE
-406 EGYRVITTRN
+406 EGYKVITTRN

-426 QDDKKQDDNKK
+426 K
-437 DDNKQDDNKQDDNKQ
+437 
-452 DDNKQ
+452 
-457 DDNKQDDNKQD
+457 DDNKQD

-481 QDDNKQD
+481 KDN
-488 DNKQDDNKQD
+488 NKQD
-498 DNKKDDNKQDDNK
+498 DNKKDDNKQDNNK
-511 QDDNKQDDNKQD
+511 QDDNKSYDNKS
-523 DNKQDDN
+523 DNN
-530 KQDDNKQ
+530 N
-537 DDNKQDDNK
+537 N
-546 QDDNK
+546 
-551 QDDNKQNNNKQDN
+551 QNNN
-564 NQNSNTQND
+564 SQND

-589 NSNSNQKE
+589 NNNSNQKE

-603 SNVNSNSAN
+603 SNVNSNLSN
-612 SSTTSQSNLPKTGL
+612 SSTTSQSNLPKTGW
-626 NNIMLVITTGIVAI
+626 NNIMLVITTVIVAI
-640 CAVVSFIKY
+640 CAVVSFVKY

>member
-1 MKKTFCISIIL
+1 MKKTFYISIIL

-23 LYTNAVKIN
+23 LYANALEIDNDK
-32 NEEETLVGAGET
+32 ETLVGAGET

-50 KRDSEDKNKI
+50 KRDSVDKNKI

-70 ITELKY
+70 ITDLKY
-76 VHKYVKIEEI
+76 VHKYIKIEEI

-130 FLSRITIKDPAEMPD
+130 YLSRMTIKDPTEMPD
-145 ITLTRDSDDMR
+145 ITLTRDSDDMS
-156 KLEIQVTSKSNKI
+156 KLEIQVTSKNNKI

-182 TIDFEKQG
+182 TIDFETQG
-190 EELEFEQSNNVT
+190 EELEFEQSNNVN

-242 TTLDNK
+242 ATLDSKN
-248 SRKAQIEIE
+248 RKAKIEIE

-271 LEINNINDFKT
+271 SKINNINDFKT
-282 KGEDI
+282 EGESI
-287 EITSA
+287 EIVPA
-292 NRVEVEYIAPE
+292 NSINIEYVAPE

-330 IDISISQD
+330 IDISVSQD
-338 DEDKKIITIKATDSI
+338 DNDKKIITIKATDSI
-353 CNIVKIKVALGENID
+353 CNIVKIKVAVGENID
-368 RDYLKTNGQEL
+368 SDYFKTNGQEL

-399 NVYVEDE
+399 NIYVEDE
-406 EGYRVITTRN
+406 EGYKVITTRN

-426 QDDKKQDDNKK
+426 K
-437 DDNKQDDNKQDDNKQ
+437 
-452 DDNKQ
+452 
-457 DDNKQDDNKQD
+457 DDNKQD

-488 DNKQDDNKQD
+488 DNKKDDNKKDDNKKDDNKQD

-511 QDDNKQDDNKQD
+511 QDDNKKDDNKQDNNKQDDNKSDDNKQD
-523 DNKQDDN
+523 DNKSYDN
-530 KQDDNKQ
+530 KSDN
-537 DDNKQDDNK
+537 NN
-546 QDDNK
+546 
-551 QDDNKQNNNKQDN
+551 QNNN
-564 NQNSNTQND
+564 SQND

-589 NSNSNQKE
+589 NNNSNQKE

-603 SNVNSNSAN
+603 SNVNSNSSN
-612 SSTTSQSNLPKTGL
+612 SSTTSQSNLPKTGW
-626 NNIMLVITTGIVAI
+626 NNIMLVITTVIVAI
-640 CAVVSFIKY
+640 CAVVSFVKY

>member
-1 MKKTFCISIIL
+1 MKKTFYISITL

-23 LYTNAVKIN
+23 LCTNALEIDNDK
-32 NEEETLVGAGET
+32 ETLVGAGET

-50 KRDSEDKNKI
+50 KHDSVDKNKI
-60 NITATDSAYN
+60 NITATDSAYK

-76 VHKYVKIEEI
+76 VHKYIKIEEI

-130 FLSRITIKDPAEMPD
+130 YLSRMTIKDPAEKPD

-156 KLEIQVTSKSNKI
+156 KLEIQVTSKNNKI
-169 VKIKIAKK
+169 VKIKIARK

-182 TIDFEKQG
+182 TIDFETQG
-190 EELEFEQSNNVT
+190 EELEFEQSNNVN
-202 VKYTSATQNGIYVIY
+202 VKYTSATEDGIYVIY

-231 LGETKTPIQAK
+231 LGETKTPIQTR

-271 LEINNINDFKT
+271 SKINNINDFKT
-282 KGEDI
+282 EGESI
-287 EITSA
+287 EIVPA
-292 NRVEVEYIAPE
+292 NSINIEYVAPE

-330 IDISISQD
+330 IDISVSQD
-338 DEDKKIITIKATDSI
+338 DNDKKIITIKATDSI

-368 RDYLKTNGQEL
+368 SDYFKTNGQEL

-399 NVYVEDE
+399 NIYVEDE
-406 EGYRVITTRN
+406 EGYKVITTRN
-416 IIGIPVDDNK
+416 IIGIPVNDNKKDDN
-426 QDDKKQDDNKK
+426 KQDDNKK
-437 DDNKQDDNKQDDNKQ
+437 DDNKQDDNKKDDNKQ
-452 DDNKQ
+452 DDNKKDDNKQ
-457 DDNKQDDNKQD
+457 DDNKKGDNKQDDNKKDDNKQDDNKKDDNKKDNNKQDDNKSDDNKKDDNKQDDNKQD

-481 QDDNKQD
+481 
-488 DNKQDDNKQD
+488 
-498 DNKKDDNKQDDNK
+498 
-511 QDDNKQDDNKQD
+511 
-523 DNKQDDN
+523 
-530 KQDDNKQ
+530 
-537 DDNKQDDNK
+537 
-546 QDDNK
+546 
-551 QDDNKQNNNKQDN
+551 NNKND
-564 NQNSNTQND
+564 NTQND
-573 NKQQNNNSN
+573 NKQQNNDSS
-582 NNKQNNT
+582 NNKQNNS
-589 NSNSNQKE
+589 NNNSNQKE

-603 SNVNSNSAN
+603 SNVNSNLSN
-612 SSTTSQSNLPKTGL
+612 SSTTSQSNLPKTGW
-626 NNIMLVITTGIVAI
+626 NNIMLVITTVIVAI
-640 CAVVSFIKY
+640 CAVVSFVKY

>member
-1 MKKTFCISIIL
+1 MKKTFYISITL

-23 LYTNAVKIN
+23 LYANALEIDNDK
-32 NEEETLVGAGET
+32 ETLVGAGET

-50 KRDSEDKNKI
+50 KRDSVDKNKI

-70 ITELKY
+70 ITDLKY
-76 VHKYVKIEEI
+76 VHKYIKIEEI

-130 FLSRITIKDPAEMPD
+130 YLSRMTIKDPAEMPD

-182 TIDFEKQG
+182 TIDFETQG
-190 EELEFEQSNNVT
+190 EELEFEQSNNVN
-202 VKYTSATQNGIYVIY
+202 VKYTSATEDGIYVIY

-242 TTLDNK
+242 TTLDSKN
-248 SRKAQIEIE
+248 RKAKIEIE
-257 DSLCKIVKVKVAKK
+257 DSLCKIVEVKVAKK
-271 LEINNINDFKT
+271 SKINNINDFKT
-282 KGEDI
+282 EGESI
-287 EITSA
+287 EIVPA
-292 NRVEVEYIAPE
+292 NSINIEYVAPE

-313 EAGYKKMIQMR
+313 EASYKKMIQMR

-330 IDISISQD
+330 IDISVSQD
-338 DEDKKIITIKATDSI
+338 DDDKKIVTIKATDSI

-368 RDYLKTNGQEL
+368 SDYFKTNGQEL

-388 VKCSVSENCIL
+388 VKCSVSENCVL
-399 NVYVEDE
+399 NIYVEDE
-406 EGYRVITTRN
+406 DGYKVITTRN

-426 QDDKKQDDNKK
+426 QDDNKK
-437 DDNKQDDNKQDDNKQ
+437 DDNKQ

-481 QDDNKQD
+481 QDDNK
-488 DNKQDDNKQD
+488 
-498 DNKKDDNKQDDNK
+498 KDDNKQDDNK
-511 QDDNKQDDNKQD
+511 QDDNKQDDDKQDDNKQN

-530 KQDDNKQ
+530 KKG
-537 DDNKQDDNK
+537 DNK

-551 QDDNKQNNNKQDN
+551 QDDNKQNNN
-564 NQNSNTQND
+564 NQNNSTQND

-582 NNKQNNT
+582 NNKQNNA
-589 NSNSNQKE
+589 NNNSNQKE

-603 SNVNSNSAN
+603 SNVNSNSSN
-612 SSTTSQSNLPKTGL
+612 SSTTSQSNLPKTGW
-626 NNIMLVITTGIVAI
+626 NNIMLVITTVIVAI

>member
-1 MKKTFCISIIL
+1 MKKTFYISIIL

-23 LYTNAVKIN
+23 LCTNALEIDNDK
-32 NEEETLVGAGET
+32 ETLVGAGET

-50 KRDSEDKNKI
+50 KRGSVDKNKI

-70 ITELKY
+70 ITDLKY
-76 VHKYVKIEEI
+76 VHKYIKIEEI

-130 FLSRITIKDPAEMPD
+130 YLSRMTIKDPAEKPD

-156 KLEIQVTSKSNKI
+156 KLEIQVTSKNNKI
-169 VKIKIAKK
+169 VKIKIARK

-182 TIDFEKQG
+182 TIDFETQG
-190 EELEFEQSNNVT
+190 EELKFESSNNVN
-202 VKYTSATQNGIYVIY
+202 VKYTSATEDGIYVIY

-231 LGETKTPIQAK
+231 LGETKTPIQTK

-257 DSLCKIVKVKVAKK
+257 DGLCKIVKVKVARKSK
-271 LEINNINDFKT
+271 INNINDFKT
-282 KGEDI
+282 EGESI
-287 EITSA
+287 EIVPA
-292 NRVEVEYIAPE
+292 NSINIEYVAPE

-330 IDISISQD
+330 IDISVSQD
-338 DEDKKIITIKATDSI
+338 DNDKKIITIKAIDSI
-353 CNIVKIKVALGENID
+353 CNIVKIKVAVGENID
-368 RDYLKTNGQEL
+368 SDYFKTNGQEL

-399 NVYVEDE
+399 NIYVEDE
-406 EGYRVITTRN
+406 EGYKVITTRN
-416 IIGIPVDDNK
+416 IIDIPV
-426 QDDKKQDDNKK
+426 DDNKK

-457 DDNKQDDNKQD
+457 DA
-468 DNKKDDNKQDDNK
+468 NKKDDNKQDDNK
-481 QDDNKQD
+481 Q
-488 DNKQDDNKQD
+488 
-498 DNKKDDNKQDDNK
+498 
-511 QDDNKQDDNKQD
+511 
-523 DNKQDDN
+523 
-530 KQDDNKQ
+530 
-537 DDNKQDDNK
+537 
-546 QDDNK
+546 
-551 QDDNKQNNNKQDN
+551 NNN
-564 NQNSNTQND
+564 NQNNNTQND

-589 NSNSNQKE
+589 NNNSNQKE

-603 SNVNSNSAN
+603 SNVNNNSAN
-612 SSTTSQSNLPKTGL
+612 SSTTSQSNLPKTGW
-626 NNIMLVITTGIVAI
+626 NNIMLVITTVIVAI
-640 CAVVSFIKY
+640 CAVVSFVKY

>member
-1 MKKTFCISIIL
+1 MKKTFYISIIL

-23 LYTNAVKIN
+23 LYANALEIDNDK
-32 NEEETLVGAGET
+32 ETLVGAEET

-50 KRDSEDKNKI
+50 KRDSVDKNKI

-70 ITELKY
+70 ITDLKY
-76 VHKYVKIEEI
+76 VHKYIKIEEI

-130 FLSRITIKDPAEMPD
+130 YLSRMTIKDPTEMPD

-156 KLEIQVTSKSNKI
+156 KLEIQVTSKNNKI

-182 TIDFEKQG
+182 TIDFETQG
-190 EELEFEQSNNVT
+190 EELEFEQSNNVN

-242 TTLDNK
+242 ATLDSKN
-248 SRKAQIEIE
+248 RKAKIEIE

-271 LEINNINDFKT
+271 SKINNINDFKT
-282 KGEDI
+282 EGESI
-287 EITSA
+287 EIVPA
-292 NRVEVEYIAPE
+292 NSINIEYVAPE

-330 IDISISQD
+330 IDISVSQD
-338 DEDKKIITIKATDSI
+338 DNDKKIITIKATDSI
-353 CNIVKIKVALGENID
+353 CNIVKIKVAVGENID
-368 RDYLKTNGQEL
+368 SDYFKTNGQEL

-399 NVYVEDE
+399 NIYVEDE
-406 EGYRVITTRN
+406 EGYKVITTRN

-426 QDDKKQDDNKK
+426 K
-437 DDNKQDDNKQDDNKQ
+437 
-452 DDNKQ
+452 

-481 QDDNKQD
+481 KDDNKQDDNKKD

-511 QDDNKQDDNKQD
+511 KDDNKQDDNKKDDNKQDNNKQDDNKSD

-530 KQDDNKQ
+530 KSYDNKS
-537 DDNKQDDNK
+537 DNN
-546 QDDNK
+546 N
-551 QDDNKQNNNKQDN
+551 QNNN
-564 NQNSNTQND
+564 SQND

-589 NSNSNQKE
+589 NNNSNQKE

-603 SNVNSNSAN
+603 SNVNSNSSN
-612 SSTTSQSNLPKTGL
+612 SSTTSQSNLPKTGW
-626 NNIMLVITTGIVAI
+626 NNIMLVITTVIVAI
-640 CAVVSFIKY
+640 CAVVSFVKY

>member
-1 MKKTFCISIIL
+1 MKKTFYISITL

-23 LYTNAVKIN
+23 LCTNALEIDNDK
-32 NEEETLVGAGET
+32 ETLVGAGEN

-50 KRDSEDKNKI
+50 KRDSVDKNKI
-60 NITATDSAYN
+60 NITAIDSAYK

-76 VHKYVKIEEI
+76 VHKYIKIEEI

-130 FLSRITIKDPAEMPD
+130 YLSRMTIKDPAKMPD

-156 KLEIQVTSKSNKI
+156 KLEIQVTSKNNKI
-169 VKIKIAKK
+169 VKIKIARK

-182 TIDFEKQG
+182 TIDFETQG
-190 EELEFEQSNNVT
+190 EELEFEQSNNVN
-202 VKYTSATQNGIYVIY
+202 VKYTSATEDGIYVIY

-231 LGETKTPIQAK
+231 LGETKTPIQTR

-271 LEINNINDFKT
+271 SKINNINDFKT
-282 KGEDI
+282 EGESI
-287 EITSA
+287 EIVPA
-292 NRVEVEYIAPE
+292 NSINIKYVAPE

-330 IDISISQD
+330 IDISVSQD
-338 DEDKKIITIKATDSI
+338 DNDKKIITIKATDSI
-353 CNIVKIKVALGENID
+353 CNIVKIKVAVGENID
-368 RDYLKTNGQEL
+368 SDYFKTNGQEL

-399 NVYVEDE
+399 NIYVEDE
-406 EGYRVITTRN
+406 EGYKVITTRN

-426 QDDKKQDDNKK
+426 K
-437 DDNKQDDNKQDDNKQ
+437 
-452 DDNKQ
+452 
-457 DDNKQDDNKQD
+457 DDNKQD

-481 QDDNKQD
+481 K
-488 DNKQDDNKQD
+488 DDNKQD

-511 QDDNKQDDNKQD
+511 KGDNKQDDNKKDDNKQDDNKKDDNKKDNNKQD
-523 DNKQDDN
+523 DNKSDDNKKEDNKQDDN
-530 KQDDNKQ
+530 K
-537 DDNKQDDNK
+537 
-546 QDDNK
+546 
-551 QDDNKQNNNKQDN
+551 NNKND
-564 NQNSNTQND
+564 NTQND
-573 NKQQNNNSN
+573 NKQQNNDSS
-582 NNKQNNT
+582 NNKQNNS
-589 NSNSNQKE
+589 NNNSNQKE

-603 SNVNSNSAN
+603 SNVNSNLSN
-612 SSTTSQSNLPKTGL
+612 SSTTSQSNLPKTGW
-626 NNIMLVITTGIVAI
+626 NNIMLVITTVIVAI
-640 CAVVSFIKY
+640 CAVVSFVKY

>member
-1 MKKTFCISIIL
+1 MKKTFYISITL

-23 LYTNAVKIN
+23 LYANALEIDNDK
-32 NEEETLVGAGET
+32 ETLVGAGET

-50 KRDSEDKNKI
+50 KRDSVDKNKI
-60 NITATDSAYN
+60 NITAIDSAYK

-76 VHKYVKIEEI
+76 VHKYIKIEEI

-130 FLSRITIKDPAEMPD
+130 YLSRMTIKDPAEKPD

-156 KLEIQVTSKSNKI
+156 KLEIQVTSKNNKI
-169 VKIKIAKK
+169 VKIKIARK

-182 TIDFEKQG
+182 TIDFETQG
-190 EELEFEQSNNVT
+190 EELKFESSNNVN
-202 VKYTSATQNGIYVIY
+202 VKYTSATEDGIYVIY

-231 LGETKTPIQAK
+231 LGETKTPIQTR

-248 SRKAQIEIE
+248 SRKAQIKIE

-271 LEINNINDFKT
+271 SKINNINDFKT
-282 KGEDI
+282 EGESI
-287 EITSA
+287 EIVPA
-292 NRVEVEYIAPE
+292 NSINIEYVAPE

-330 IDISISQD
+330 IDISVSQD
-338 DEDKKIITIKATDSI
+338 DNDKKIITIKATDSI
-353 CNIVKIKVALGENID
+353 CNIVKIKVAVGENID
-368 RDYLKTNGQEL
+368 SDYFKTNGQEL

-399 NVYVEDE
+399 NIYVEDE
-406 EGYRVITTRN
+406 EGYKVITTRN

-426 QDDKKQDDNKK
+426 K
-437 DDNKQDDNKQDDNKQ
+437 
-452 DDNKQ
+452 
-457 DDNKQDDNKQD
+457 DDNKQD

-481 QDDNKQD
+481 KDDNKQD
-488 DNKQDDNKQD
+488 DNKKDDNKKDDNKQD

-511 QDDNKQDDNKQD
+511 KDDNKQDDNKKD

-530 KQDDNKQ
+530 KKDDNKQ
-537 DDNKQDDNK
+537 DDNKKDDNKQDNNK

-551 QDDNKQNNNKQDN
+551 SYDNKSDNNNNNNQNNN
-564 NQNSNTQND
+564 SQND

-589 NSNSNQKE
+589 NNNSNQKE

-603 SNVNSNSAN
+603 SNVNSNLSN
-612 SSTTSQSNLPKTGL
+612 SSTTSQSNLPKTGW
-626 NNIMLVITTGIVAI
+626 NNIMLVITTVIVAI
-640 CAVVSFIKY
+640 CAVVSFVKY

>member
-1 MKKTFCISIIL
+1 MKKTFYISITL

-23 LYTNAVKIN
+23 LYANALEIDNDK
-32 NEEETLVGAGET
+32 ETLVGAGET

-50 KRDSEDKNKI
+50 KRDSVDKNKI
-60 NITATDSAYN
+60 NITAIDSAYK

-76 VHKYVKIEEI
+76 VHKYIKIEEI

-130 FLSRITIKDPAEMPD
+130 YLSRMTIKDPAEKPD

-156 KLEIQVTSKSNKI
+156 KLEIQVTSKNNKI
-169 VKIKIAKK
+169 VKIKIARK

-182 TIDFEKQG
+182 TIDFETQG
-190 EELEFEQSNNVT
+190 EELKFESSNNVN
-202 VKYTSATQNGIYVIY
+202 VKYTSATEDGIYVIY

-231 LGETKTPIQAK
+231 LGETKTPIQTR

-248 SRKAQIEIE
+248 SRKAQIKIE

-271 LEINNINDFKT
+271 SKINNINDFKT
-282 KGEDI
+282 EGESI
-287 EITSA
+287 EIVPA
-292 NRVEVEYIAPE
+292 NSINIKYVAPE

-330 IDISISQD
+330 IDISVSQD
-338 DEDKKIITIKATDSI
+338 DNDKKIITIKATDSI
-353 CNIVKIKVALGENID
+353 CNIVKIKVAVGENID
-368 RDYLKTNGQEL
+368 SDYFKTNGQEL

-399 NVYVEDE
+399 NIYVEDE
-406 EGYRVITTRN
+406 EGYKVITTRN
-416 IIGIPVDDNK
+416 IIGIPVNDNKKDDNK
-426 QDDKKQDDNKK
+426 QDDNKKGDNKQDDNKK
-437 DDNKQDDNKQDDNKQ
+437 DDNKQDDNKKDDNKKDNNKQ
-452 DDNKQ
+452 DDNKSDDNKK

-481 QDDNKQD
+481 
-488 DNKQDDNKQD
+488 
-498 DNKKDDNKQDDNK
+498 
-511 QDDNKQDDNKQD
+511 
-523 DNKQDDN
+523 
-530 KQDDNKQ
+530 
-537 DDNKQDDNK
+537 
-546 QDDNK
+546 
-551 QDDNKQNNNKQDN
+551 NNKND
-564 NQNSNTQND
+564 NTQND
-573 NKQQNNNSN
+573 NKQQNNDSS
-582 NNKQNNT
+582 NNKQNNS
-589 NSNSNQKE
+589 NNNSNQKE

-603 SNVNSNSAN
+603 SNVNSNLSN
-612 SSTTSQSNLPKTGL
+612 SSTTSQSNLPKTGW
-626 NNIMLVITTGIVAI
+626 NNIMLVITTVIVAI
-640 CAVVSFIKY
+640 CAVVSFVKY

>member
-1 MKKTFCISIIL
+1 MKKTFYISIIL

-23 LYTNAVKIN
+23 LYANALEIDNDK
-32 NEEETLVGAGET
+32 ETLVGAGET

-50 KRDSEDKNKI
+50 KRDSVDKNKI
-60 NITATDSAYN
+60 NITAIDSAYK

-76 VHKYVKIEEI
+76 VHKYIKIEEI

-130 FLSRITIKDPAEMPD
+130 YLSRMTIKDPAEMPD

-156 KLEIQVTSKSNKI
+156 KLEIQVTSQNNKI
-169 VKIKIAKK
+169 VKIKIARK

-182 TIDFEKQG
+182 TIDFETQG
-190 EELEFEQSNNVT
+190 EELKFESSNNVN
-202 VKYTSATQNGIYVIY
+202 VKYTSATEDGIYVIY

-231 LGETKTPIQAK
+231 LGETKTPIQTR

-271 LEINNINDFKT
+271 SKINNINDFKT
-282 KGEDI
+282 EGESI
-287 EITSA
+287 EIVPA
-292 NRVEVEYIAPE
+292 NSINIEYVAPE

-330 IDISISQD
+330 IDISVSQD
-338 DEDKKIITIKATDSI
+338 DNDKKIITIKATDSI
-353 CNIVKIKVALGENID
+353 CNIVKIKVAVGENID
-368 RDYLKTNGQEL
+368 SDYFKTNGQEL
-379 QITPGKEVE
+379 QITPGKKVE

-399 NVYVEDE
+399 NIYVEDE
-406 EGYRVITTRN
+406 EGYKVITTRN

-426 QDDKKQDDNKK
+426 K
-437 DDNKQDDNKQDDNKQ
+437 
-452 DDNKQ
+452 

-481 QDDNKQD
+481 KDDNKQDNNKSDDNKQD
-488 DNKQDDNKQD
+488 DNKSYDNKS
-498 DNKKDDNKQDDNK
+498 DNNN
-511 QDDNKQDDNKQD
+511 
-523 DNKQDDN
+523 
-530 KQDDNKQ
+530 
-537 DDNKQDDNK
+537 
-546 QDDNK
+546 
-551 QDDNKQNNNKQDN
+551 QNNNSQN
-564 NQNSNTQND
+564 N

-589 NSNSNQKE
+589 NNNSNQKE

-603 SNVNSNSAN
+603 SNVNSNSSN
-612 SSTTSQSNLPKTGL
+612 SSTTSQSNLPKTGW
-626 NNIMLVITTGIVAI
+626 NNIMLVITTVIVAI
-640 CAVVSFIKY
+640 CTVVSFVKY

>member
-1 MKKTFCISIIL
+1 
-12 IMILVLQMILP
+12 MILVLQMILP
-23 LYTNAVKIN
+23 LCTNALEIDNDK
-32 NEEETLVGAGET
+32 ETLVGAGET

-50 KRDSEDKNKI
+50 KRDSVDKNKI
-60 NITATDSAYN
+60 NITAIDSAYK

-76 VHKYVKIEEI
+76 VHKYIKIEEI

-130 FLSRITIKDPAEMPD
+130 YLSRMTIKDPAEKPD

-156 KLEIQVTSKSNKI
+156 KLEIQVTSKNNKI
-169 VKIKIAKK
+169 VKIKIARK

-182 TIDFEKQG
+182 TIDFETQG
-190 EELEFEQSNNVT
+190 EELKFESSNNVN
-202 VKYTSATQNGIYVIY
+202 VKYTSATEDGIYVIY

-231 LGETKTPIQAK
+231 LGETKTPIQTR

-248 SRKAQIEIE
+248 SRKAQIKIE

-271 LEINNINDFKT
+271 SKINNINDFKT
-282 KGEDI
+282 EGESI
-287 EITSA
+287 EIVPA
-292 NRVEVEYIAPE
+292 NSINIEYVAPE

-330 IDISISQD
+330 IDISVSQD
-338 DEDKKIITIKATDSI
+338 DNDKKIITIKATDSI
-353 CNIVKIKVALGENID
+353 CNIVKIKVAVGENID
-368 RDYLKTNGQEL
+368 SDYFKTNGQEL

-399 NVYVEDE
+399 NIYVEDE
-406 EGYRVITTRN
+406 EGYKVITTRN
-416 IIGIPVDDNK
+416 IIGISV
-426 QDDKKQDDNKK
+426 DDNKK
-437 DDNKQDDNKQDDNKQ
+437 DDNKQDDNKKDDNKK
-452 DDNKQ
+452 DDNKK

-481 QDDNKQD
+481 K
-488 DNKQDDNKQD
+488 DDNKQD

-511 QDDNKQDDNKQD
+511 QDDNKKDDNKPD
-523 DNKQDDN
+523 DNK
-530 KQDDNKQ
+530 
-537 DDNKQDDNK
+537 
-546 QDDNK
+546 
-551 QDDNKQNNNKQDN
+551 NNKND
-564 NQNSNTQND
+564 NTQND
-573 NKQQNNNSN
+573 NKQQNNDSS
-582 NNKQNNT
+582 NNKQNNS
-589 NSNSNQKE
+589 NNNSNQKE

-603 SNVNSNSAN
+603 SNVNSNLSN
-612 SSTTSQSNLPKTGL
+612 SSTTSQSNLPKTGW
-626 NNIMLVITTGIVAI
+626 NNIMLVITTVIVAI
-640 CAVVSFIKY
+640 CAVVSFVKY

>member
-1 MKKTFCISIIL
+1 MKKTFSISIIL

-32 NEEETLVGAGET
+32 NEEEKLIGAGEN

-60 NITATDSAYN
+60 NITATDSAYK

-76 VHKYVKIEEI
+76 VHKYIKIEEI

-130 FLSRITIKDPAEMPD
+130 YLSRMTIKDPAEMPD

-156 KLEIQVTSKSNKI
+156 KLEIQVTSKNNKI
-169 VKIKIAKK
+169 VKIKIARK

-182 TIDFEKQG
+182 KIDFETQG
-190 EELEFEQSNNVT
+190 EELEFEPSNNVT

-248 SRKAQIEIE
+248 NRKAQIEIE

-271 LEINNINDFKT
+271 SEINNINDFKT
-282 KGEDI
+282 EGEDI
-287 EITSA
+287 EITSD
-292 NRVEVEYIAPE
+292 NRVEVEYVAPE

-330 IDISISQD
+330 IDISVSQD
-338 DEDKKIITIKATDSI
+338 DNDKKIVTIKATDSI
-353 CNIVKIKVALGENID
+353 CDIVKIKVALGENID
-368 RDYLKTNGQEL
+368 SDYFKTNGQEL

-399 NVYVEDE
+399 NIYVEDE
-406 EGYRVITTRN
+406 EGYKVITTRN

-426 QDDKKQDDNKK
+426 PDDSKPDDSKPDDSKPDDSKPDDSKPDDSKPDDSKPDDSKPDDSKPDDSKPDDSKPDDSKPDDSKPDDSKPDDSKPDDNKS
-437 DDNKQDDNKQDDNKQ
+437 DDNKQDDSKSD
-452 DDNKQ
+452 
-457 DDNKQDDNKQD
+457 
-468 DNKKDDNKQDDNK
+468 
-481 QDDNKQD
+481 
-488 DNKQDDNKQD
+488 
-498 DNKKDDNKQDDNK
+498 
-511 QDDNKQDDNKQD
+511 
-523 DNKQDDN
+523 
-530 KQDDNKQ
+530 
-537 DDNKQDDNK
+537 
-546 QDDNK
+546 
-551 QDDNKQNNNKQDN
+551 NNKQDN
-564 NQNSNTQND
+564 NKSDDNKSDNNNKNSNTQND

-589 NSNSNQKE
+589 NNNSNQKE

-603 SNVNSNSAN
+603 SNINNNSAN
-612 SSTTSQSNLPKTGL
+612 SSTTSQNNLPKTGW
-626 NNIMLVITTGIVAI
+626 NNIMLVITTVIVAI
-640 CAVVSFIKY
+640 CAVVSFVKY

>member
-1 MKKTFCISIIL
+1 MKKTFYISIIL

-23 LYTNAVKIN
+23 LYANALEIDNDK
-32 NEEETLVGAGET
+32 ETLVGAGET

-50 KRDSEDKNKI
+50 KRDSVDKNKI

-70 ITELKY
+70 ITDLKY
-76 VHKYVKIEEI
+76 VHKYIKIEEI

-130 FLSRITIKDPAEMPD
+130 YLSRMTIKDPAEMPD

-156 KLEIQVTSKSNKI
+156 KLEIQVTSKNNKI

-182 TIDFEKQG
+182 TIDFETQG
-190 EELEFEQSNNVT
+190 EELEFEQSNNVN

-242 TTLDNK
+242 ATLDSKN
-248 SRKAQIEIE
+248 RKAKIEIE

-271 LEINNINDFKT
+271 SKINNINDFKT
-282 KGEDI
+282 EGESI
-287 EITSA
+287 EIVPA
-292 NRVEVEYIAPE
+292 NSINIEYVAPE

-330 IDISISQD
+330 IDIFVSQD
-338 DEDKKIITIKATDSI
+338 DNDKKIITIKATDSI
-353 CNIVKIKVALGENID
+353 CNIVKIKVAVGENID
-368 RDYLKTNGQEL
+368 SDYFKTNGQEL

-388 VKCSVSENCIL
+388 VKCSVNENCIL
-399 NVYVEDE
+399 NIYVEDE
-406 EGYRVITTRN
+406 EGYKVITTRN

-426 QDDKKQDDNKK
+426 K
-437 DDNKQDDNKQDDNKQ
+437 DDNKP
-452 DDNKQ
+452 
-457 DDNKQDDNKQD
+457 DDNKQD

-481 QDDNKQD
+481 KDDNK
-488 DNKQDDNKQD
+488 KDDNKQD

-511 QDDNKQDDNKQD
+511 KDDNKQDNNKQDDNKKDDNKQD
-523 DNKQDDN
+523 NNKQDDN
-530 KQDDNKQ
+530 KSDDNKQ
-537 DDNKQDDNK
+537 EDNKSYDNK
-546 QDDNK
+546 S
-551 QDDNKQNNNKQDN
+551 DN
-564 NQNSNTQND
+564 NQNNNTQND

-589 NSNSNQKE
+589 NNNSNQKE

-603 SNVNSNSAN
+603 SNVNNNSAN
-612 SSTTSQSNLPKTGL
+612 SSTTSQSNLPKTGW
-626 NNIMLVITTGIVAI
+626 NNIMLVITTVIVAI
-640 CAVVSFIKY
+640 CAVVSFVKY

>member
-1 MKKTFCISIIL
+1 MKKTFYISIIL

-23 LYTNAVKIN
+23 LCTNALEIDNDK
-32 NEEETLVGAGET
+32 ETLVGAGET

-50 KRDSEDKNKI
+50 KRGSVDKNKI

-70 ITELKY
+70 ITDLKY
-76 VHKYVKIEEI
+76 VHKYIKIEEI

-130 FLSRITIKDPAEMPD
+130 YLSRMTIKDPAEKPD

-156 KLEIQVTSKSNKI
+156 KLEIQVTSKNNKI
-169 VKIKIAKK
+169 VKIKIARK

-182 TIDFEKQG
+182 TIDFETQG
-190 EELEFEQSNNVT
+190 EELKFESSNNVN
-202 VKYTSATQNGIYVIY
+202 VKYTSATEDGIYVIY

-231 LGETKTPIQAK
+231 LGETKTPIQTK

-257 DSLCKIVKVKVAKK
+257 DGLCKIVKVKVARKSK
-271 LEINNINDFKT
+271 INNINDFKT
-282 KGEDI
+282 EGESI
-287 EITSA
+287 EIVPA
-292 NRVEVEYIAPE
+292 NSINIEYVAPE

-330 IDISISQD
+330 IDISVSQD
-338 DEDKKIITIKATDSI
+338 DNDKKIITIKAIDSI
-353 CNIVKIKVALGENID
+353 CNIVKIKVAVGENID
-368 RDYLKTNGQEL
+368 SDYFKTNGQEL

-399 NVYVEDE
+399 NIYVEDE
-406 EGYRVITTRN
+406 EGYKVITTRN

-426 QDDKKQDDNKK
+426 K
-437 DDNKQDDNKQDDNKQ
+437 
-452 DDNKQ
+452 
-457 DDNKQDDNKQD
+457 DDNKQD
-468 DNKKDDNKQDDNK
+468 DNKKDDNKQDNNK
-481 QDDNKQD
+481 QDDNKSY
-488 DNKQDDNKQD
+488 DNKSD
-498 DNKKDDNKQDDNK
+498 
-511 QDDNKQDDNKQD
+511 
-523 DNKQDDN
+523 
-530 KQDDNKQ
+530 
-537 DDNKQDDNK
+537 
-546 QDDNK
+546 
-551 QDDNKQNNNKQDN
+551 NNNK
-564 NQNSNTQND
+564 
-573 NKQQNNNSN
+573 NNNSQN
-582 NNKQNNT
+582 DNKQNNT
-589 NSNSNQKE
+589 NNNSNQKE

-603 SNVNSNSAN
+603 SNVNNNSAN
-612 SSTTSQSNLPKTGL
+612 SSTTSQINLPKTGW
-626 NNIMLVITTGIVAI
+626 NNIMLVITTVIVAI
-640 CAVVSFIKY
+640 CAVVSFVKY

>member
-1 MKKTFCISIIL
+1 MKKTFYISITL

-23 LYTNAVKIN
+23 LCTNALEIDNDK
-32 NEEETLVGAGET
+32 ETLVGAGET

-50 KRDSEDKNKI
+50 KRDSVDKNKI
-60 NITATDSAYN
+60 NITAIDSAYK

-76 VHKYVKIEEI
+76 VHKYIKIEEI

-130 FLSRITIKDPAEMPD
+130 YLSRMTIKDPAEKPD

-156 KLEIQVTSKSNKI
+156 KLEIQVTSKNNKI
-169 VKIKIAKK
+169 VKIKIARK

-182 TIDFEKQG
+182 TIDFETQG
-190 EELEFEQSNNVT
+190 EELKFESSNNVN
-202 VKYTSATQNGIYVIY
+202 VKYTSATEDGIYVIY

-231 LGETKTPIQAK
+231 LGETKTPIQTR

-271 LEINNINDFKT
+271 SEINNINDFKT
-282 KGEDI
+282 EGESI
-287 EITSA
+287 EIVPA
-292 NRVEVEYIAPE
+292 NSINIEYVAPE

-330 IDISISQD
+330 IDISVSQD
-338 DEDKKIITIKATDSI
+338 DNDKKIITIKATDSI
-353 CNIVKIKVALGENID
+353 CNIVKIKVAVGENID
-368 RDYLKTNGQEL
+368 SDYFKTNGQEL

-399 NVYVEDE
+399 NIYVEDE
-406 EGYRVITTRN
+406 EGYKVITTRN

-426 QDDKKQDDNKK
+426 K
-437 DDNKQDDNKQDDNKQ
+437 
-452 DDNKQ
+452 
-457 DDNKQDDNKQD
+457 DDNKQD

-481 QDDNKQD
+481 K
-488 DNKQDDNKQD
+488 DDNKQD

-511 QDDNKQDDNKQD
+511 KDDNKKDDNKQDDNKKD

-530 KQDDNKQ
+530 KKDDNKQ
-537 DDNKQDDNK
+537 DDNKKDNNK

-551 QDDNKQNNNKQDN
+551 KDDNKQDN
-564 NQNSNTQND
+564 NKQDDNKSYDNKSDNNNNNQNNNSQND

-589 NSNSNQKE
+589 NNNSNQKE

-603 SNVNSNSAN
+603 SNVNSNLSN
-612 SSTTSQSNLPKTGL
+612 SSTTSQSNLPKTGW
-626 NNIMLVITTGIVAI
+626 NNIMLVITTVIVAI
-640 CAVVSFIKY
+640 CAVVSFVKY

>member
-1 MKKTFCISIIL
+1 MKKTFYISIIL

-23 LYTNAVKIN
+23 LCTNALEIDNDK
-32 NEEETLVGAGET
+32 ETLVGAGET

-50 KRDSEDKNKI
+50 KRDSVDKNKI
-60 NITATDSAYN
+60 NITAIDSAYK

-76 VHKYVKIEEI
+76 VHKYIKIEEI

-130 FLSRITIKDPAEMPD
+130 YLSRMTIKDPTEMPD

-156 KLEIQVTSKSNKI
+156 KLEIQVTSQNNKI
-169 VKIKIAKK
+169 VKIKIARK

-182 TIDFEKQG
+182 TIDFETQG
-190 EELEFEQSNNVT
+190 EELKFESSNNVN
-202 VKYTSATQNGIYVIY
+202 VKYTSATEDGIYVIY

-231 LGETKTPIQAK
+231 LGETKTPIQTR

-271 LEINNINDFKT
+271 SKINNINDFKT
-282 KGEDI
+282 EGESI
-287 EITSA
+287 EIVPA
-292 NRVEVEYIAPE
+292 NSINIEYVAPE

-330 IDISISQD
+330 IDISVSQD
-338 DEDKKIITIKATDSI
+338 DNDKKIITIKATDSI
-353 CNIVKIKVALGENID
+353 CNIVKIKVAIGENID
-368 RDYLKTNGQEL
+368 SDYFKTNGQEL

-399 NVYVEDE
+399 NIYVEDE
-406 EGYRVITTRN
+406 EGYKVFTTRN
-416 IIGIPVDDNK
+416 IIGIPV
-426 QDDKKQDDNKK
+426 DDNKK

-452 DDNKQ
+452 DA
-457 DDNKQDDNKQD
+457 
-468 DNKKDDNKQDDNK
+468 NKKDDNKQDDNK
-481 QDDNKQD
+481 Q
-488 DNKQDDNKQD
+488 
-498 DNKKDDNKQDDNK
+498 
-511 QDDNKQDDNKQD
+511 
-523 DNKQDDN
+523 
-530 KQDDNKQ
+530 
-537 DDNKQDDNK
+537 
-546 QDDNK
+546 
-551 QDDNKQNNNKQDN
+551 NNN
-564 NQNSNTQND
+564 NQNNNTQND

-589 NSNSNQKE
+589 NNNSNQKE

-603 SNVNSNSAN
+603 SNVNNNSAN
-612 SSTTSQSNLPKTGL
+612 SSTTSQSNLPKTGW
-626 NNIMLVITTGIVAI
+626 NNIMLVITTVIVAI
-640 CAVVSFIKY
+640 CAVVSFVKY

>member
-1 MKKTFCISIIL
+1 MKKTFYISIIL

-23 LYTNAVKIN
+23 LCTNALEIDNDK
-32 NEEETLVGAGET
+32 ETLVGAGET

-50 KRDSEDKNKI
+50 KRGSVDKNKI

-70 ITELKY
+70 ITDLKY
-76 VHKYVKIEEI
+76 VHKYIKIEEI

-130 FLSRITIKDPAEMPD
+130 YLSRMTIKDPAEKPD

-156 KLEIQVTSKSNKI
+156 KLEIQVTSKNNKI
-169 VKIKIAKK
+169 VKIKIARK

-182 TIDFEKQG
+182 TIDFETQG
-190 EELEFEQSNNVT
+190 EELKFESSNNVN
-202 VKYTSATQNGIYVIY
+202 VKYTSATEDGIYVIY

-231 LGETKTPIQAK
+231 LGETKTPIQTK

-257 DSLCKIVKVKVAKK
+257 DGLCKIVKVKVARKSK
-271 LEINNINDFKT
+271 INNINDFKT
-282 KGEDI
+282 EGESI
-287 EITSA
+287 EIVPA
-292 NRVEVEYIAPE
+292 NSINIEYVAPE

-330 IDISISQD
+330 IDISVSQD
-338 DEDKKIITIKATDSI
+338 DNDKKIITIKAIDSI
-353 CNIVKIKVALGENID
+353 CNIVKIKVAVGENID
-368 RDYLKTNGQEL
+368 SDYFKTNGQEL
-379 QITPGKEVE
+379 QITPGKKVE

-399 NVYVEDE
+399 NIYVEDE
-406 EGYRVITTRN
+406 EGYKVITTRN
-416 IIGIPVDDNK
+416 IIDIPVDDNK
-426 QDDKKQDDNKK
+426 K
-437 DDNKQDDNKQDDNKQ
+437 DDNKQ

-481 QDDNKQD
+481 Q
-488 DNKQDDNKQD
+488 
-498 DNKKDDNKQDDNK
+498 
-511 QDDNKQDDNKQD
+511 
-523 DNKQDDN
+523 
-530 KQDDNKQ
+530 
-537 DDNKQDDNK
+537 
-546 QDDNK
+546 
-551 QDDNKQNNNKQDN
+551 NNN
-564 NQNSNTQND
+564 NQNNNTQND

-589 NSNSNQKE
+589 NNNSNQKE

-603 SNVNSNSAN
+603 SNVNNNSAN
-612 SSTTSQSNLPKTGL
+612 SSTTSQSNLPKTGW
-626 NNIMLVITTGIVAI
+626 NNIMLVITTVIVAI
-640 CAVVSFIKY
+640 CAVVSFVKY

>member
-1 MKKTFCISIIL
+1 MKKTFYISITL

-23 LYTNAVKIN
+23 LCTNALEIDNDK
-32 NEEETLVGAGET
+32 ETLVGAGET

-50 KRDSEDKNKI
+50 KRDSVDKNKI
-60 NITATDSAYN
+60 NITAIDSAYK

-76 VHKYVKIEEI
+76 VHKYIKIEEI

-130 FLSRITIKDPAEMPD
+130 YLSRMTIKDPAEKPD

-156 KLEIQVTSKSNKI
+156 KLEIQVTSKNNKI
-169 VKIKIAKK
+169 VKIKIARK

-182 TIDFEKQG
+182 TIDFETQG
-190 EELEFEQSNNVT
+190 EELKFESSNNVN
-202 VKYTSATQNGIYVIY
+202 VKYTSATEDGIYVIY

-231 LGETKTPIQAK
+231 LGETKTPIQTR

-271 LEINNINDFKT
+271 SKINNINDFKT
-282 KGEDI
+282 EGESI
-287 EITSA
+287 EIVPA
-292 NRVEVEYIAPE
+292 NSINIEYVAPE

-330 IDISISQD
+330 IDISVSQD
-338 DEDKKIITIKATDSI
+338 DNDKKIITIKATDSI
-353 CNIVKIKVALGENID
+353 CNIVKIKVAVGENID
-368 RDYLKTNGQEL
+368 SDYFKTNGQEL

-399 NVYVEDE
+399 NIYVEDE
-406 EGYRVITTRN
+406 EGYKVITTRN

-426 QDDKKQDDNKK
+426 K
-437 DDNKQDDNKQDDNKQ
+437 
-452 DDNKQ
+452 
-457 DDNKQDDNKQD
+457 DDNKQD

-481 QDDNKQD
+481 KDDNKQD
-488 DNKQDDNKQD
+488 DNKKDDNKKDDNKQD

-511 QDDNKQDDNKQD
+511 KDDNKQDDNKKD

-530 KQDDNKQ
+530 KKDNNKQ
-537 DDNKQDDNK
+537 DDNKKDDNKQDNNK

-551 QDDNKQNNNKQDN
+551 SYDNKSDNNNNNQNNN
-564 NQNSNTQND
+564 SQND

-589 NSNSNQKE
+589 NNNSNQKE

-603 SNVNSNSAN
+603 SNVNSNLSN
-612 SSTTSQSNLPKTGL
+612 SSTTSQSNLPKTGW
-626 NNIMLVITTGIVAI
+626 NNIMLVITTVIVAI
-640 CAVVSFIKY
+640 CAVVSFVKY

>member
-1 MKKTFCISIIL
+1 MKKTFYISIIL

-23 LYTNAVKIN
+23 LCTNALEIDNDK
-32 NEEETLVGAGET
+32 ETLVGAGET

-50 KRDSEDKNKI
+50 KRDSVDKNKI
-60 NITATDSAYN
+60 NITAIDSAYK

-76 VHKYVKIEEI
+76 VHKYIKIEEI

-130 FLSRITIKDPAEMPD
+130 YLSRMTIKDPAEKPD
-145 ITLTRDSDDMR
+145 ITLTRDSDDMH
-156 KLEIQVTSKSNKI
+156 KLEIQVTSKNNKI
-169 VKIKIAKK
+169 VKIKIARK

-182 TIDFEKQG
+182 TIDFETQG
-190 EELEFEQSNNVT
+190 EELKFESSNNVN
-202 VKYTSATQNGIYVIY
+202 VKYTSATEDGIYVIY

-231 LGETKTPIQAK
+231 LGETKTPIQTR

-271 LEINNINDFKT
+271 SKINNINDFKT
-282 KGEDI
+282 EGESI
-287 EITSA
+287 EIVPA
-292 NRVEVEYIAPE
+292 NSINIEYVAPE

-330 IDISISQD
+330 IDISVSQD
-338 DEDKKIITIKATDSI
+338 DNDKKIITIKATDSI
-353 CNIVKIKVALGENID
+353 CNIVKIKVAVGENID
-368 RDYLKTNGQEL
+368 SDYFKTNGQEL
-379 QITPGKEVE
+379 QITPGKKVE

-399 NVYVEDE
+399 NIYVEDE
-406 EGYRVITTRN
+406 EGYKVITTRN
-416 IIGIPVDDNK
+416 IIGIPV
-426 QDDKKQDDNKK
+426 DDNKK

-457 DDNKQDDNKQD
+457 DA
-468 DNKKDDNKQDDNK
+468 NKKDDNKQDDNK
-481 QDDNKQD
+481 Q
-488 DNKQDDNKQD
+488 
-498 DNKKDDNKQDDNK
+498 
-511 QDDNKQDDNKQD
+511 
-523 DNKQDDN
+523 
-530 KQDDNKQ
+530 
-537 DDNKQDDNK
+537 
-546 QDDNK
+546 
-551 QDDNKQNNNKQDN
+551 NNN
-564 NQNSNTQND
+564 NQNNNTQND

-589 NSNSNQKE
+589 NNNSNQKE

-603 SNVNSNSAN
+603 SNVNNNSAN
-612 SSTTSQSNLPKTGL
+612 SSTTSQSNLPKTGW
-626 NNIMLVITTGIVAI
+626 NNIMLVITTVIVAI
-640 CAVVSFIKY
+640 CAVVSFVKY